1 MKKVI
6 WKIVVLLCLISFS
19 LYGVQWNDLKD
30 GESAEKNL
38 DGNGK
43 VTTVNKL
50 KLGKNSHLKVKGK
63 NTKGIVIKGGLSAE
77 VNIGE
82 GATLDVDIEN
92 STKDEAGISLE
103 STFKGFIIQKNGN
116 LKLKKQFN
124 GTINSGDIFKQFLD
138 RKGEGTLLRGIS
150 VIKTFSTEG
159 STRIESA
166 GTGIGFDRKT
176 PQGKGFIEFKKG
188 SKTFVKAGFAGV
200 FARYNSV
207 TFEEGSDTTLI
218 GGAYGIMVNKGTIKK
233 GAKVTL
239 MGNYGTGKF
248 EVKEHDFLKF
258 ESGSEL
264 NILANDSALYGI
276 RLKGKTKLIAKGYNV
291 LRQID
296 TYADGEHSLDT
307 VTFERGSILDGN
319 IDRSWN
325 SQILLEEGTKLFVP
339 NKIQANLEIKGDL
352 YVGPRSAY
360 EGKQLTYKE
369 AVEDADTVAGATAI
383 FMGKQAQRARKG
395 EFSYRGLYNEFS
407 PDEYYTL
414 EYNRDN
420 HYNYISTLN
429 LNNGK
434 IHLRLGNKDKFGRIN
449 DKIIFSKNTIIN
461 GKGELVFHKRNSSQV
476 TKNTVFNILEE
487 EGPKDINGIQGYYLE
502 KLPLKI
508 PDVSFGKLV
517 FTTKVQKLNGK
528 YVVSLVFKGIEAE
541 NFLLAKGKTKTLN
554 KKEESSL
561 EDAILSAKEVTL
573 EENSTLNIKGDTN
586 GLFAKNKVTIEEEAN
601 LNIETK
607 KDNKIGLKLGEN
619 LETFGNINIK
629 NTGTGILADNAT
641 SILQFENGSKTIVN
655 AKDVAVNAQKGT
667 SEFKGGSN
675 VELTSNKYALVSKKA
690 VFEKSSTVKLNGEYG
705 IGTLSETDS
714 SDITFKPQSE
724 VNINSSNS
732 GIYNVNVGGS
742 GKVSIKAPNILKQ
755 VRTVNQS
762 LKFESGSVL
771 EGNIEKS
778 WNANLILDKGSK
790 MFVNN
795 KIEANMDIKGDLF
808 VGTSKFYEKRDSFD
822 NYNTIYYNKDSNGHE
837 TKVNFDNSK
846 IHLRI
851 GGADKTGAT
860 NDKIFFS
867 KNTNINGKGELVFHK
882 RNSSQVTKNTI
893 FKILEEEVK
902 NINGT
907 QGYYLEKFPLSFTND
922 IAFGQLVFTTKVQK
936 LNGKYIVSLV
946 FKGIEADNF
955 LLAKGET
962 KTLNKKKEGSLEDAI
977 LSAKEV
983 TIEEKSTLN
992 IKGDTNGLFA
1002 KNKVTIEEEANLNIE
1017 TENKIALKLGENLET
1032 FGNINIKNAGI
1043 GILAD
1048 NTTSVLQFE
1057 NGSKTIVNAKDVAI
1071 NAQKGTSEFK
1081 GGSNVELTS
1090 NKYALVSKKAVF
1102 EKSSTVKLNGEYGIG
1117 TLSETDSSD
1126 ITFKPQSEVNI
1137 NSSNSGI
1144 YNVNVGGSGK
1154 VSIKAP
1160 NILKQVRTVNQSLKF
1175 ESGSVLEGNIEKSW
1189 NANLILDKGSKM
1201 FVNNKIEANMDIKG
1215 DLFVGTRN
1223 SYEKEESKNSMQ
1235 TLSTMSTFSS
1245 SDKYNTVHYN
1255 KDSNGHKT
1263 KVNLDNANIHLRING
1278 EQSESNDK
1286 IVFSKDTEI
1295 TGKGEITLHPENV
1308 SKVKRNMTYSLLE
1321 EEGKDVGGNKVY
1333 NLEKTSLTLKTVEF
1347 GPLVYGRK
1355 DKKVNGKYMVT
1366 LEDTGELSQ
1375 AAKNSLTNSRDSY
1388 KYNQEE
1394 LKAISDKIFENHNL
1408 ELKNNFWLLVS
1419 KENLKNKDSVIK
1431 LNQNT
1436 KYAGYDYTFNTGVSL
1451 GFFAGQSTGRYKN
1464 IGQGIYL
1471 KKDLKPFYLG
1481 TVYKHTKSKD
1491 KNNDK
1496 KLHSNDFS
1504 FVVGYNKDISEKTFL
1519 DSNIKLTRGYIS
1531 DYKYTAENDLS
1542 TKNEKTDYW
1551 NGEIDAKLGYKFKYG
1566 NAFLKAGLDKDLKGN
1581 QKVIWNENIDEEI
1594 KYDDLSKNIGI
1605 GMEYKIKQHSF
1616 NIELSRKYSKHYR
1629 ANTKISI
1636 GYSYK
1641 F

>member
-6 WKIVVLLCLISFS
+6 WKIVLLLCLTSFS

-30 GESAEKNL
+30 GETAEKIL
-38 DGNGK
+38 DENGK
-43 VTTVNKL
+43 ETKVDKIV
-50 KLGKNSHLKVKGK
+50 LGKNSHLKVKGK
-63 NTKGIVIKGGLSAE
+63 NTKGIVIKYGIRSK
-77 VNIGE
+77 VDIGE
-82 GATLDVDIEN
+82 GATLDVDIE
-92 STKDEAGISLE
+92 SSIKEATGIASESYKD
-103 STFKGFIIQKNGN
+103 FIVQKNGN
-116 LKLKKQFN
+116 LKVKNHFI

-138 RKGEGTLLRGIS
+138 NKKENSVLKGIS
-150 VIKTFSTEG
+150 VLKRFSTEG
-159 STRIESA
+159 NTRIESS
-166 GTGIGFDRKT
+166 GTGIGFDKKT
-176 PQGKGFIEFKKG
+176 SKETGLIEFKKG

-233 GAKVTL
+233 GSKVTL

-307 VTFERGSILDGN
+307 VTFEKGSILDGN

-325 SQILLEEGTKLFVP
+325 SQFLLEEGTKLFVP

-352 YVGPRSAY
+352 YVGPRAAY

-369 AVEDADTVAGATAI
+369 AVEDADTVAGATAL

-395 EFSYRGLYNEFS
+395 EFTYRGLYSDFTA
-407 PDEYYTL
+407 DEYYTL
-414 EYNRDN
+414 DYNKHNYSDN
-420 HYNYISTLN
+420 NHNSTLN

-434 IHLRLGNKDKFGRIN
+434 IHLRLGTPDRLGRIN
-449 DKIIFSKNTIIN
+449 DKIIFSKNTVIN

-476 TKNTVFNILEE
+476 TKNTVFKILEE
-487 EGPKDINGIQGYYLE
+487 EGLKNINGTQGYYLE

-508 PDVSFGKLV
+508 PDVSFGQLV
-517 FTTKVQKLNGK
+517 FTTKIQKLNGR
-528 YVVSLVFKGIEAE
+528 YVVSLVFKGIEAD
-541 NFLLAKGKTKTLN
+541 NFLLAKGETKTLN
-554 KKEESSL
+554 KKKEGSL
-561 EDAILSAKEVTL
+561 EDAILSAKEVTI
-573 EENSTLNIKGDTN
+573 EEKSTLNIKGDTN
-586 GLFAKNKVTIEEEAN
+586 GLFAKNKVTVEEKAN
-601 LNIETK
+601 LNIETE
-607 KDNKIGLKLGEN
+607 NKIALKLGEN

-629 NTGTGILADNAT
+629 NAGTGILADNTA
-641 SILQFENGSKTIVN
+641 SVLQFENGSKTIVN
-655 AKDVAVNAQKGT
+655 AKDVAVNVQKGT

-675 VELTSNKYALVSKKA
+675 IELTSNKYALVAKKA
-690 VFEKSSTVKLNGEYG
+690 VFEKGSTVKLNAEYG
-705 IGTLSETDS
+705 IGTLSETDN
-714 SDITFKPQSE
+714 SDITFNSQSE
-724 VNINSSNS
+724 VSINSSNS

-742 GKVSIKAPNILKQ
+742 GKLSIKAPNVLKQ

-808 VGTSKFYEKRDSFD
+808 VGTSKFYEKRASFD
-822 NYNTIYYNKDSNGHE
+822 NYNTIYYNKNSNGHE

-867 KNTNINGKGELVFHK
+867 RNTTINGKGELVFHK
-882 RNSSQVTKNTI
+882 RNSSQVTKNTV
-893 FKILEEEVK
+893 FKILEEEGLK

-907 QGYYLEKFPLSFTND
+907 QGYYLEKLPLKIPDVS
-922 IAFGQLVFTTKVQK
+922 FGQLVFTTKIQK
-936 LNGKYIVSLV
+936 LNGRYVVSLV

-1002 KNKVTIEEEANLNIE
+1002 KNKVTVEEKANLNIE

-1032 FGNINIKNAGI
+1032 FGNINIKNAGT

-1048 NTTSVLQFE
+1048 NTASVLQFE
-1057 NGSKTIVNAKDVAI
+1057 NGSKTIVNAKDVAV
-1071 NAQKGTSEFK
+1071 NVQKGTSEFK
-1081 GGSNVELTS
+1081 GGSNIELTS
-1090 NKYALVSKKAVF
+1090 NKYALVAKKAVF
-1102 EKSSTVKLNGEYGIG
+1102 EKGSTVKLNAEYGIG
-1117 TLSETDSSD
+1117 TLSETDNSD
-1126 ITFKPQSEVNI
+1126 ITFNSQSEVSI

-1154 VSIKAP
+1154 LSIKAP
-1160 NILKQVRTVNQSLKF
+1160 NVLKQVRTVNQSLKF

-1245 SDKYNTVHYN
+1245 SDKYYTVHYN

-1321 EEGKDVGGNKVY
+1321 EEGKDIGGNKVY
-1333 NLEKTSLTLKTVEF
+1333 SLEKTSLTLKTVEF

-1355 DKKVNGKYMVT
+1355 DKKVNGKYIVT

-1375 AAKNSLTNSRDSY
+1375 AAKNTLANSRDSY

-1481 TVYKHTKSKD
+1481 TVHKHTKSKD

-1551 NGEIDAKLGYKFKYG
+1551 NGEINAKLGYKFKYG
-1566 NAFLKAGLDKDLKGN
+1566 NAFLKVGLDKDLKGN

>member
-6 WKIVVLLCLISFS
+6 WKIVLLLCLTSFS
-19 LYGVQWNDLKD
+19 LYGAQWNDLKD
-30 GESAEKNL
+30 GETAEKIL
-38 DGNGK
+38 DENGK
-43 VTTVNKL
+43 ETKVDKIV
-50 KLGKNSHLKVKGK
+50 LGKNSHLKVKGK
-63 NTKGIVIKGGLSAE
+63 NTKGIVIKYGILSK
-77 VNIGE
+77 VDIGE
-82 GATLDVDIEN
+82 GATLDVDIE
-92 STKDEAGISLE
+92 SSIKEATGIASESYKD
-103 STFKGFIIQKNGN
+103 FIVQKNGN
-116 LKLKKQFN
+116 LKVKNHFI

-138 RKGEGTLLRGIS
+138 NKKENSVLKGIS
-150 VIKTFSTEG
+150 VLKRFSTEG
-159 STRIESA
+159 NTRIESS
-166 GTGIGFDRKT
+166 GTGIGFDKKT
-176 PQGKGFIEFKKG
+176 SKETGLIEFKKG

-233 GAKVTL
+233 GSKVTL

-307 VTFERGSILDGN
+307 VTFEKGSILDGN

-325 SQILLEEGTKLFVP
+325 SQFLLEEGTKLFVP

-352 YVGPRSAY
+352 YVGPRAAY

-369 AVEDADTVAGATAI
+369 AVEDADTVAGATAL

-395 EFSYRGLYNEFS
+395 EFTYRGLYSDFAA
-407 PDEYYTL
+407 DEYYTL
-414 EYNRDN
+414 DYNKHNYSDN
-420 HYNYISTLN
+420 NHNSTLN

-434 IHLRLGNKDKFGRIN
+434 IHLRLGTPDRLGRIN
-449 DKIIFSKNTIIN
+449 DKIIFSKNTVIN

-476 TKNTVFNILEE
+476 TKNTVFKILEE
-487 EGPKDINGIQGYYLE
+487 EGLKNINGTQGYYLE

-508 PDVSFGKLV
+508 PDVSFG
-517 FTTKVQKLNGK
+517 
-528 YVVSLVFKGIEAE
+528 
-541 NFLLAKGKTKTLN
+541 
-554 KKEESSL
+554 
-561 EDAILSAKEVTL
+561 
-573 EENSTLNIKGDTN
+573 
-586 GLFAKNKVTIEEEAN
+586 
-601 LNIETK
+601 
-607 KDNKIGLKLGEN
+607 
-619 LETFGNINIK
+619 
-629 NTGTGILADNAT
+629 
-641 SILQFENGSKTIVN
+641 
-655 AKDVAVNAQKGT
+655 
-667 SEFKGGSN
+667 
-675 VELTSNKYALVSKKA
+675 
-690 VFEKSSTVKLNGEYG
+690 
-705 IGTLSETDS
+705 
-714 SDITFKPQSE
+714 
-724 VNINSSNS
+724 
-732 GIYNVNVGGS
+732 
-742 GKVSIKAPNILKQ
+742 
-755 VRTVNQS
+755 
-762 LKFESGSVL
+762 
-771 EGNIEKS
+771 
-778 WNANLILDKGSK
+778 
-790 MFVNN
+790 
-795 KIEANMDIKGDLF
+795 
-808 VGTSKFYEKRDSFD
+808 
-822 NYNTIYYNKDSNGHE
+822 
-837 TKVNFDNSK
+837 
-846 IHLRI
+846 
-851 GGADKTGAT
+851 
-860 NDKIFFS
+860 
-867 KNTNINGKGELVFHK
+867 
-882 RNSSQVTKNTI
+882 
-893 FKILEEEVK
+893 
-902 NINGT
+902 
-907 QGYYLEKFPLSFTND
+907 
-922 IAFGQLVFTTKVQK
+922 QLVFTTKVQK
-936 LNGKYIVSLV
+936 LNGRYVVSLV

-1002 KNKVTIEEEANLNIE
+1002 KNKVTVEEKANLNIE

-1032 FGNINIKNAGI
+1032 FGNINIKNAGT

-1048 NTTSVLQFE
+1048 NTTSVLKFE

-1081 GGSNVELTS
+1081 GGSNIELTS
-1090 NKYALVSKKAVF
+1090 NKYALVAKKAVF
-1102 EKSSTVKLNGEYGIG
+1102 EKGSTVKLNAEYGIG

-1126 ITFKPQSEVNI
+1126 VTFNSQSEVNI

-1154 VSIKAP
+1154 LSIKAP
-1160 NILKQVRTVNQSLKF
+1160 NVLKQVRTVNQSLKF

-1201 FVNNKIEANMDIKG
+1201 FVNNKIEANVHIKG

-1245 SDKYNTVHYN
+1245 SDKYYTVHYN

-1355 DKKVNGKYMVT
+1355 DKKVNGKYIVT

-1375 AAKNSLTNSRDSY
+1375 AAKNTLTNSRDSY

-1436 KYAGYDYTFNTGVSL
+1436 KYAGYDHTFNTGISL

-1504 FVVGYNKDISEKTFL
+1504 FVVGYNKDISERTFL
-1519 DSNIKLTRGYIS
+1519 DGNIKLTRGYIS
-1531 DYKYTAENDLS
+1531 DYKYTAENDLN
-1542 TKNEKTDYW
+1542 TRNEKTNYW
-1551 NGEIDAKLGYKFKYG
+1551 NGEINTKLGYKFKYG
-1566 NAFLKAGLDKDLKGN
+1566 DAFLKAGLDKDLKGN

-1605 GMEYKIKQHSF
+1605 GMEYKVKQHSF

-1629 ANTKISI
+1629 ANTKISF

>member
-6 WKIVVLLCLISFS
+6 WKIVLLLCLTSFS

-30 GESAEKNL
+30 GETAEKIL
-38 DGNGK
+38 DENRK
-43 VTTVNKL
+43 ETKITKIV
-50 KLGKNSHLKVKGK
+50 LGKNSHLKVKGK
-63 NTKGIVIKGGLSAE
+63 NTKGVLVKGSYFQSK

-82 GATLDVDIEN
+82 GATLDIDIE
-92 STKDEAGISLE
+92 SSDKDSSGISFAE
-103 STFKGFIIQKNGN
+103 KRDFIIEKNGKLNVKN
-116 LKLKKQFN
+116 LFN
-124 GTINSGDIFKQFLD
+124 GTINSGDILRQFHSSKEG
-138 RKGEGTLLRGIS
+138 KGILVRG
-150 VIKTFSTEG
+150 VTVAKKFTTEG
-159 STRIESA
+159 NTRIESSGA
-166 GTGIGFDRKT
+166 GIGFDKT
-176 PQGKGFIEFKKG
+176 TSNGQGEIEFKKG
-188 SKTFVKAGFAGV
+188 SKTFVKGGIAGV
-200 FARYNSV
+200 FARYNNV

-218 GGAYGIMVNKGTIKK
+218 GGAYGLMANKGTIKK

-239 MGNYGTGKF
+239 MGNDGTGKF
-248 EVKEHDFLKF
+248 EVKEHDRLTF

-264 NILANDSALYGI
+264 NILANNSALYGI
-276 RLKGKTKLIAKGYNV
+276 RLVGKTKLIAKGYNV

-296 TYADGEHSLDT
+296 TYADGEHSLNT
-307 VTFERGSILDGN
+307 VTFEKGSILDGN

-325 SQILLEEGTKLFVP
+325 SQFLLEEGTKLFVP
-339 NKIQANLEIKGDL
+339 EKIQANLEIKGDL

-360 EGKQLTYKE
+360 EGKQKTYKE
-369 AVEDADTVAGATAI
+369 TVEKSSDIDTVVGATAI

-395 EFSYRGLYNEFS
+395 EIRYGKTYDDFSAN
-407 PDEYYTL
+407 EYYTL
-414 EYNRDN
+414 KYNEN
-420 HYNYISTLN
+420 SYNYKSTLN

-434 IHLRLGNKDKFGRIN
+434 IHLRLGTPDRLGRIN
-449 DKIIFSKNTIIN
+449 DKIIFSKNTVIN

-476 TKNTVFNILEE
+476 TKNTVFKILEE
-487 EGPKDINGIQGYYLE
+487 EGLKNINGTQGYYLE

-508 PDVSFGKLV
+508 PDVSFG
-517 FTTKVQKLNGK
+517 
-528 YVVSLVFKGIEAE
+528 
-541 NFLLAKGKTKTLN
+541 
-554 KKEESSL
+554 
-561 EDAILSAKEVTL
+561 
-573 EENSTLNIKGDTN
+573 
-586 GLFAKNKVTIEEEAN
+586 
-601 LNIETK
+601 
-607 KDNKIGLKLGEN
+607 
-619 LETFGNINIK
+619 
-629 NTGTGILADNAT
+629 
-641 SILQFENGSKTIVN
+641 
-655 AKDVAVNAQKGT
+655 
-667 SEFKGGSN
+667 
-675 VELTSNKYALVSKKA
+675 
-690 VFEKSSTVKLNGEYG
+690 
-705 IGTLSETDS
+705 
-714 SDITFKPQSE
+714 
-724 VNINSSNS
+724 
-732 GIYNVNVGGS
+732 
-742 GKVSIKAPNILKQ
+742 
-755 VRTVNQS
+755 
-762 LKFESGSVL
+762 
-771 EGNIEKS
+771 
-778 WNANLILDKGSK
+778 
-790 MFVNN
+790 
-795 KIEANMDIKGDLF
+795 
-808 VGTSKFYEKRDSFD
+808 
-822 NYNTIYYNKDSNGHE
+822 
-837 TKVNFDNSK
+837 
-846 IHLRI
+846 
-851 GGADKTGAT
+851 
-860 NDKIFFS
+860 
-867 KNTNINGKGELVFHK
+867 
-882 RNSSQVTKNTI
+882 
-893 FKILEEEVK
+893 
-902 NINGT
+902 
-907 QGYYLEKFPLSFTND
+907 
-922 IAFGQLVFTTKVQK
+922 QLVFTTKVQK
-936 LNGKYIVSLV
+936 LNGRYVVSLV

-1002 KNKVTIEEEANLNIE
+1002 KNKVTVEEKANLNIE

-1032 FGNINIKNAGI
+1032 FGNINIKNAGT

-1048 NTTSVLQFE
+1048 NTASVLQFE
-1057 NGSKTIVNAKDVAI
+1057 NGSKTIVNAKDVAV

-1090 NKYALVSKKAVF
+1090 NKYALVAKKAVF
-1102 EKSSTVKLNGEYGIG
+1102 EKGSTVKLNAEYGIG

-1126 ITFKPQSEVNI
+1126 VTFNSQSEVSI

-1189 NANLILDKGSKM
+1189 NANLILDKDSKM

-1245 SDKYNTVHYN
+1245 SNKYNTVHYN
-1255 KDSNGHKT
+1255 EDSNGHKT

-1308 SKVKRNMTYSLLE
+1308 SKVRRNMTYSLLE

-1355 DKKVNGKYMVT
+1355 DKKVNGKYIVT

-1375 AAKNSLTNSRDSY
+1375 AAKNTLTNSRDSY

-1436 KYAGYDYTFNTGVSL
+1436 KYAGYDYTFNTGISL

>member
-6 WKIVVLLCLISFS
+6 WKIVLLLCLTSFS

-30 GESAEKNL
+30 GETAEKIL
-38 DGNGK
+38 DENRK
-43 VTTVNKL
+43 ETKITKIV
-50 KLGKNSHLKVKGK
+50 LGKNSHLKVKGK
-63 NTKGIVIKGGLSAE
+63 NTKGVLVKGSYFQSK

-82 GATLDVDIEN
+82 GATLDIDIE
-92 STKDEAGISLE
+92 SSDKDSSGISFAE
-103 STFKGFIIQKNGN
+103 KRDFIIEKNGKLNVKN
-116 LKLKKQFN
+116 LFN
-124 GTINSGDIFKQFLD
+124 GTINSGDILRQFHSSKEG
-138 RKGEGTLLRGIS
+138 KGILVRG
-150 VIKTFSTEG
+150 VTVAKKFTTEG
-159 STRIESA
+159 NTRIESSGA
-166 GTGIGFDRKT
+166 GIGFDKT
-176 PQGKGFIEFKKG
+176 TSNGQGEIEFKKG
-188 SKTFVKAGFAGV
+188 SKTFVKGGIAGV
-200 FARYNSV
+200 FARYNNV

-218 GGAYGIMVNKGTIKK
+218 GGAYGLMANKGTIKK

-248 EVKEHDFLKF
+248 EVKEHDRLTF

-264 NILANDSALYGI
+264 NILANNSALYGI
-276 RLKGKTKLIAKGYNV
+276 RLVGKTKLIAKGYNV

-296 TYADGEHSLDT
+296 TYADGEHSLNT
-307 VTFERGSILDGN
+307 VTFEKGSILDGN

-325 SQILLEEGTKLFVP
+325 SQFLLEEGTKLFVP
-339 NKIQANLEIKGDL
+339 EKIQANLEIKGDL

-360 EGKQLTYKE
+360 EGKQKTYKE
-369 AVEDADTVAGATAI
+369 TVEKSSDIDTVVGATAI

-395 EFSYRGLYNEFS
+395 EIRYGKTYDDFSAN
-407 PDEYYTL
+407 EYYTL
-414 EYNRDN
+414 KYNEN
-420 HYNYISTLN
+420 SYNYKSTLN

-434 IHLRLGNKDKFGRIN
+434 IHLRLGTPDRLGRIN
-449 DKIIFSKNTIIN
+449 DKIIFSKNTVIN

-476 TKNTVFNILEE
+476 TKNTVFKILEE
-487 EGPKDINGIQGYYLE
+487 EGLKNINGTQGYYLE

-508 PDVSFGKLV
+508 PDVSFG
-517 FTTKVQKLNGK
+517 
-528 YVVSLVFKGIEAE
+528 
-541 NFLLAKGKTKTLN
+541 
-554 KKEESSL
+554 
-561 EDAILSAKEVTL
+561 
-573 EENSTLNIKGDTN
+573 
-586 GLFAKNKVTIEEEAN
+586 
-601 LNIETK
+601 
-607 KDNKIGLKLGEN
+607 
-619 LETFGNINIK
+619 
-629 NTGTGILADNAT
+629 
-641 SILQFENGSKTIVN
+641 
-655 AKDVAVNAQKGT
+655 
-667 SEFKGGSN
+667 
-675 VELTSNKYALVSKKA
+675 
-690 VFEKSSTVKLNGEYG
+690 
-705 IGTLSETDS
+705 
-714 SDITFKPQSE
+714 
-724 VNINSSNS
+724 
-732 GIYNVNVGGS
+732 
-742 GKVSIKAPNILKQ
+742 
-755 VRTVNQS
+755 
-762 LKFESGSVL
+762 
-771 EGNIEKS
+771 
-778 WNANLILDKGSK
+778 
-790 MFVNN
+790 
-795 KIEANMDIKGDLF
+795 
-808 VGTSKFYEKRDSFD
+808 
-822 NYNTIYYNKDSNGHE
+822 
-837 TKVNFDNSK
+837 
-846 IHLRI
+846 
-851 GGADKTGAT
+851 
-860 NDKIFFS
+860 
-867 KNTNINGKGELVFHK
+867 
-882 RNSSQVTKNTI
+882 
-893 FKILEEEVK
+893 
-902 NINGT
+902 
-907 QGYYLEKFPLSFTND
+907 
-922 IAFGQLVFTTKVQK
+922 QLVFTTKVQK
-936 LNGKYIVSLV
+936 LNGRYVVSLV

-1002 KNKVTIEEEANLNIE
+1002 KNKVTVEEKANLNIE

-1032 FGNINIKNAGI
+1032 FGNINIKNAGT

-1048 NTTSVLQFE
+1048 NTASVLQFE
-1057 NGSKTIVNAKDVAI
+1057 NGSKTIVNAKDVAV

-1090 NKYALVSKKAVF
+1090 NKYALVAKKAVF
-1102 EKSSTVKLNGEYGIG
+1102 EKGSTVKLNAEYGIG

-1126 ITFKPQSEVNI
+1126 VTFNSQSEVSI

-1189 NANLILDKGSKM
+1189 NANLILDKDSKM

-1245 SDKYNTVHYN
+1245 SNKYNTVHYN

-1308 SKVKRNMTYSLLE
+1308 SKVRRNMTYSLLE

-1355 DKKVNGKYMVT
+1355 DKKVNGKYIVT

-1375 AAKNSLTNSRDSY
+1375 AAKNTLTNSRDSY

-1436 KYAGYDYTFNTGVSL
+1436 KYAGYDYTFNTGISL

-1605 GMEYKIKQHSF
+1605 GMEYKVKQHSF

-1629 ANTKISI
+1629 ANTKISF

>member
-6 WKIVVLLCLISFS
+6 WKIVLLLCLTSFS
-19 LYGVQWNDLKD
+19 LYGAQWNDLKD
-30 GESAEKNL
+30 GESAEKIL
-38 DGNGK
+38 DENGK
-43 VTTVNKL
+43 ETKVDKIV
-50 KLGKNSHLKVKGK
+50 LGKNSHLKVKGK
-63 NTKGIVIKGGLSAE
+63 NTKGIVIKYGIRSK
-77 VNIGE
+77 VDIGE
-82 GATLDVDIEN
+82 GATLDVDIE
-92 STKDEAGISLE
+92 SSIKEATGIASESYKD
-103 STFKGFIIQKNGN
+103 FIVQKNGN
-116 LKLKKQFN
+116 LKVKNHFI

-138 RKGEGTLLRGIS
+138 NKKENSVLKGIS
-150 VIKTFSTEG
+150 VLKRFSTEG
-159 STRIESA
+159 NTRIESS
-166 GTGIGFDRKT
+166 GTGIGFDKKT
-176 PQGKGFIEFKKG
+176 SKETGLIEFKKG

-233 GAKVTL
+233 GSKVTL

-307 VTFERGSILDGN
+307 VTFEKGSILDGN

-325 SQILLEEGTKLFVP
+325 SQFLLEEGTKLFVP

-352 YVGPRSAY
+352 YVGPRAAY

-369 AVEDADTVAGATAI
+369 AVEDADTVAGATAL

-395 EFSYRGLYNEFS
+395 EFTYRGLYSDFAA
-407 PDEYYTL
+407 DEYYTL
-414 EYNRDN
+414 DYNKHNYSDN
-420 HYNYISTLN
+420 NHNSTLN

-434 IHLRLGNKDKFGRIN
+434 IHLRLGTPDRLGRIN
-449 DKIIFSKNTIIN
+449 DKIIFSKNTIIK

-476 TKNTVFNILEE
+476 TKNTVFKILEE
-487 EGPKDINGIQGYYLE
+487 EGLKNINGTQGYYLE

-508 PDVSFGKLV
+508 PDVSFG
-517 FTTKVQKLNGK
+517 
-528 YVVSLVFKGIEAE
+528 
-541 NFLLAKGKTKTLN
+541 
-554 KKEESSL
+554 
-561 EDAILSAKEVTL
+561 
-573 EENSTLNIKGDTN
+573 
-586 GLFAKNKVTIEEEAN
+586 
-601 LNIETK
+601 
-607 KDNKIGLKLGEN
+607 
-619 LETFGNINIK
+619 
-629 NTGTGILADNAT
+629 
-641 SILQFENGSKTIVN
+641 
-655 AKDVAVNAQKGT
+655 
-667 SEFKGGSN
+667 
-675 VELTSNKYALVSKKA
+675 
-690 VFEKSSTVKLNGEYG
+690 
-705 IGTLSETDS
+705 
-714 SDITFKPQSE
+714 
-724 VNINSSNS
+724 
-732 GIYNVNVGGS
+732 
-742 GKVSIKAPNILKQ
+742 
-755 VRTVNQS
+755 
-762 LKFESGSVL
+762 
-771 EGNIEKS
+771 
-778 WNANLILDKGSK
+778 
-790 MFVNN
+790 
-795 KIEANMDIKGDLF
+795 
-808 VGTSKFYEKRDSFD
+808 
-822 NYNTIYYNKDSNGHE
+822 
-837 TKVNFDNSK
+837 
-846 IHLRI
+846 
-851 GGADKTGAT
+851 
-860 NDKIFFS
+860 
-867 KNTNINGKGELVFHK
+867 
-882 RNSSQVTKNTI
+882 
-893 FKILEEEVK
+893 
-902 NINGT
+902 
-907 QGYYLEKFPLSFTND
+907 
-922 IAFGQLVFTTKVQK
+922 QLVFTTKVQK
-936 LNGKYIVSLV
+936 LNGRYVVSLV

-1002 KNKVTIEEEANLNIE
+1002 KNKVTVEEKANLNIE

-1032 FGNINIKNAGI
+1032 FGNINIKNAGT

-1048 NTTSVLQFE
+1048 NTTSVLKFE
-1057 NGSKTIVNAKDVAI
+1057 NGSKTIVNAKDVAV

-1102 EKSSTVKLNGEYGIG
+1102 EKGSTVKLNGEYGIG

-1126 ITFKPQSEVNI
+1126 VTFNSQSEVNI

-1160 NILKQVRTVNQSLKF
+1160 NVLKQVRTVNQSLKF

-1245 SDKYNTVHYN
+1245 SDKYYTVHYN

-1355 DKKVNGKYMVT
+1355 DKKVNGKYIVT

-1531 DYKYTAENDLS
+1531 DYKYTAENDLN
-1542 TKNEKTDYW
+1542 TRNEKTNYW
-1551 NGEIDAKLGYKFKYG
+1551 NGEINTKLGYKFKYG
-1566 NAFLKAGLDKDLKGN
+1566 DAFLKAGLDKDLKGN

-1605 GMEYKIKQHSF
+1605 GIEYKVKQHSF

-1629 ANTKISI
+1629 ANTKISF

>member
-6 WKIVVLLCLISFS
+6 WKIVVLLCLTSFS

-30 GESAEKNL
+30 GETAEKIL
-38 DGNGK
+38 DENGK
-43 VTTVNKL
+43 ETKVDKIV
-50 KLGKNSHLKVKGK
+50 LGKNSHLKVKGK
-63 NTKGIVIKGGLSAE
+63 NTKGIVIKYGIRSK
-77 VNIGE
+77 VDIGE
-82 GATLDVDIEN
+82 GATLDVDIE
-92 STKDEAGISLE
+92 SSIKEATGIASESYKD
-103 STFKGFIIQKNGN
+103 FIVQKNGN
-116 LKLKKQFN
+116 LKVKNHFI

-138 RKGEGTLLRGIS
+138 NKKENSVLKGIS
-150 VIKTFSTEG
+150 VLKRFSTEG
-159 STRIESA
+159 NTRIESS
-166 GTGIGFDRKT
+166 GTGIGFDKKT
-176 PQGKGFIEFKKG
+176 SKETGLIEFKKG

-233 GAKVTL
+233 GSKVTL

-307 VTFERGSILDGN
+307 VTFEKGSILDGN

-325 SQILLEEGTKLFVP
+325 SQFLLEEGTKLFVP

-352 YVGPRSAY
+352 YVGPRAAY

-369 AVEDADTVAGATAI
+369 AVEDADTVAGATAL

-395 EFSYRGLYNEFS
+395 EFTYRGLYSDFAA
-407 PDEYYTL
+407 DEYYTL
-414 EYNRDN
+414 DYNKHNYSDN
-420 HYNYISTLN
+420 NHNSTLN

-434 IHLRLGNKDKFGRIN
+434 IHLRLGTPDRLGRIN
-449 DKIIFSKNTIIN
+449 DKIIFSKNTVIN

-476 TKNTVFNILEE
+476 TKNTVFKILEE
-487 EGPKDINGIQGYYLE
+487 EGLKNINGTQGYYLE

-508 PDVSFGKLV
+508 PDVSFGQLV
-517 FTTKVQKLNGK
+517 FTTKVQKLNGR
-528 YVVSLVFKGIEAE
+528 YVVSLVFKGIEAD
-541 NFLLAKGKTKTLN
+541 NFLLAKGETKTLN
-554 KKEESSL
+554 KKKEGSL
-561 EDAILSAKEVTL
+561 EDTILSAKEVTI
-573 EENSTLNIKGDTN
+573 EEKSTLNIKGDTN
-586 GLFAKNKVTIEEEAN
+586 GLFAKNKVTVEEKAN
-601 LNIETK
+601 LNIETE
-607 KDNKIGLKLGEN
+607 NKIALKLGEN

-629 NTGTGILADNAT
+629 NAGTGILADNTA
-641 SILQFENGSKTIVN
+641 SVLQFENGSKTIVN
-655 AKDVAVNAQKGT
+655 AKDVAINAQKGT

-690 VFEKSSTVKLNGEYG
+690 VFEKGSTVKLNAEYG

-795 KIEANMDIKGDLF
+795 KIEANI
-808 VGTSKFYEKRDSFD
+808 
-822 NYNTIYYNKDSNGHE
+822 
-837 TKVNFDNSK
+837 
-846 IHLRI
+846 
-851 GGADKTGAT
+851 
-860 NDKIFFS
+860 
-867 KNTNINGKGELVFHK
+867 
-882 RNSSQVTKNTI
+882 
-893 FKILEEEVK
+893 
-902 NINGT
+902 
-907 QGYYLEKFPLSFTND
+907 
-922 IAFGQLVFTTKVQK
+922 
-936 LNGKYIVSLV
+936 
-946 FKGIEADNF
+946 
-955 LLAKGET
+955 
-962 KTLNKKKEGSLEDAI
+962 
-977 LSAKEV
+977 
-983 TIEEKSTLN
+983 
-992 IKGDTNGLFA
+992 
-1002 KNKVTIEEEANLNIE
+1002 
-1017 TENKIALKLGENLET
+1017 
-1032 FGNINIKNAGI
+1032 
-1043 GILAD
+1043 
-1048 NTTSVLQFE
+1048 
-1057 NGSKTIVNAKDVAI
+1057 
-1071 NAQKGTSEFK
+1071 
-1081 GGSNVELTS
+1081 
-1090 NKYALVSKKAVF
+1090 
-1102 EKSSTVKLNGEYGIG
+1102 
-1117 TLSETDSSD
+1117 
-1126 ITFKPQSEVNI
+1126 
-1137 NSSNSGI
+1137 
-1144 YNVNVGGSGK
+1144 
-1154 VSIKAP
+1154 
-1160 NILKQVRTVNQSLKF
+1160 
-1175 ESGSVLEGNIEKSW
+1175 
-1189 NANLILDKGSKM
+1189 
-1201 FVNNKIEANMDIKG
+1201 DIKG

-1245 SDKYNTVHYN
+1245 SDKYYTVHYN

-1355 DKKVNGKYMVT
+1355 DKKVNGKYIVT

-1375 AAKNSLTNSRDSY
+1375 AAKNTLTNSRDSY

-1419 KENLKNKDSVIK
+1419 KENLKNKGSVIK

-1531 DYKYTAENDLS
+1531 DYKYTAENDLN
-1542 TKNEKTDYW
+1542 TRNEKTNYW
-1551 NGEIDAKLGYKFKYG
+1551 NGEINAKLGYKFKYG
-1566 NAFLKAGLDKDLKGN
+1566 DAFLKAGLDKDLKGN

-1629 ANTKISI
+1629 ANTKISF

>member
-6 WKIVVLLCLISFS
+6 WKIVLLLCLTSFS

-30 GESAEKNL
+30 GETAEKIL
-38 DGNGK
+38 DENGK
-43 VTTVNKL
+43 ETKVDKIV
-50 KLGKNSHLKVKGK
+50 LGKNSHLKVKGK
-63 NTKGIVIKGGLSAE
+63 NTKGIVIKYGIRSK
-77 VNIGE
+77 VDIGE
-82 GATLDVDIEN
+82 GATLDVDIE
-92 STKDEAGISLE
+92 SSIKEATGIASESYKD
-103 STFKGFIIQKNGN
+103 FIVQKNGN
-116 LKLKKQFN
+116 LKVKNHFI

-138 RKGEGTLLRGIS
+138 NKKENSVLRGIS
-150 VIKTFSTEG
+150 VLKRFSTEG
-159 STRIESA
+159 NTRIESS
-166 GTGIGFDRKT
+166 GTGIGFDKKT
-176 PQGKGFIEFKKG
+176 SKETGLIEFKKG

-218 GGAYGIMVNKGTIKK
+218 GGAYGIMANKGTIKK

-307 VTFERGSILDGN
+307 VTFEKGSILDGN

-325 SQILLEEGTKLFVP
+325 SQFLLEEGTKLFVP

-352 YVGPRSAY
+352 YVGPRAAY

-369 AVEDADTVAGATAI
+369 AVEDADTVAGATAL

-395 EFSYRGLYNEFS
+395 EFTYRGLYSDFAA
-407 PDEYYTL
+407 DEYYTL
-414 EYNRDN
+414 DYNKHNYSDN
-420 HYNYISTLN
+420 NHNSTLN

-434 IHLRLGNKDKFGRIN
+434 IHLRLGTPDRLGRIN
-449 DKIIFSKNTIIN
+449 DKIIFSKNTVIN

-476 TKNTVFNILEE
+476 TKNTVFKILEE
-487 EGPKDINGIQGYYLE
+487 EGLKNINGTQGYYLE

-508 PDVSFGKLV
+508 PDVSFG
-517 FTTKVQKLNGK
+517 
-528 YVVSLVFKGIEAE
+528 
-541 NFLLAKGKTKTLN
+541 
-554 KKEESSL
+554 
-561 EDAILSAKEVTL
+561 
-573 EENSTLNIKGDTN
+573 
-586 GLFAKNKVTIEEEAN
+586 
-601 LNIETK
+601 
-607 KDNKIGLKLGEN
+607 
-619 LETFGNINIK
+619 
-629 NTGTGILADNAT
+629 
-641 SILQFENGSKTIVN
+641 
-655 AKDVAVNAQKGT
+655 
-667 SEFKGGSN
+667 
-675 VELTSNKYALVSKKA
+675 
-690 VFEKSSTVKLNGEYG
+690 
-705 IGTLSETDS
+705 
-714 SDITFKPQSE
+714 
-724 VNINSSNS
+724 
-732 GIYNVNVGGS
+732 
-742 GKVSIKAPNILKQ
+742 
-755 VRTVNQS
+755 
-762 LKFESGSVL
+762 
-771 EGNIEKS
+771 
-778 WNANLILDKGSK
+778 
-790 MFVNN
+790 
-795 KIEANMDIKGDLF
+795 
-808 VGTSKFYEKRDSFD
+808 
-822 NYNTIYYNKDSNGHE
+822 
-837 TKVNFDNSK
+837 
-846 IHLRI
+846 
-851 GGADKTGAT
+851 
-860 NDKIFFS
+860 
-867 KNTNINGKGELVFHK
+867 
-882 RNSSQVTKNTI
+882 
-893 FKILEEEVK
+893 
-902 NINGT
+902 
-907 QGYYLEKFPLSFTND
+907 
-922 IAFGQLVFTTKVQK
+922 QLVFTTKVQK
-936 LNGKYIVSLV
+936 LNGRYVVSLV

-1002 KNKVTIEEEANLNIE
+1002 KNKVTVEEKANLNIE

-1057 NGSKTIVNAKDVAI
+1057 NGSKTIVNAKDVAV

-1102 EKSSTVKLNGEYGIG
+1102 EKGSTVKLNGEYGIG
-1117 TLSETDSSD
+1117 TLLETDSSN
-1126 ITFKPQSEVNI
+1126 ITFKSQSEVNI

-1175 ESGSVLEGNIEKSW
+1175 ENGSVLEGNIEKSW

-1245 SDKYNTVHYN
+1245 SDKYYTVHYN

-1295 TGKGEITLHPENV
+1295 TGKGEITLHPENI

-1355 DKKVNGKYMVT
+1355 DKKVNGKYIVT

-1375 AAKNSLTNSRDSY
+1375 AAKNTLANSRDSY

-1436 KYAGYDYTFNTGVSL
+1436 KYAGYDYTFNTGISL

-1551 NGEIDAKLGYKFKYG
+1551 NGEINAKLGYKFKYG
-1566 NAFLKAGLDKDLKGN
+1566 DAFLKAGLDKDLKGN

>member
-6 WKIVVLLCLISFS
+6 WKIVLLLCLTSFS

-30 GESAEKNL
+30 GETAEKIL
-38 DGNGK
+38 DENRKETK
-43 VTTVNKL
+43 VDKIV
-50 KLGKNSHLKVKGK
+50 LGKNSHLKVKGK
-63 NTKGIVIKGGLSAE
+63 NTKGIVIKYGIHSK
-77 VNIGE
+77 VDIGE
-82 GATLDVDIEN
+82 GATLDVDIE
-92 STKDEAGISLE
+92 SSIKEATGIASESYKD
-103 STFKGFIIQKNGN
+103 FIVQKNGN
-116 LKLKKQFN
+116 LKVKNHFI

-138 RKGEGTLLRGIS
+138 NKKENSVLKGIS
-150 VIKTFSTEG
+150 VLKRFSTEG
-159 STRIESA
+159 NTRIESS
-166 GTGIGFDRKT
+166 GTGIGFDKKT
-176 PQGKGFIEFKKG
+176 SKETGLIEFKKG

-233 GAKVTL
+233 GSKVTL

-307 VTFERGSILDGN
+307 VTFEKGSILDGN

-325 SQILLEEGTKLFVP
+325 SQFLLEEGTKLFVP

-352 YVGPRSAY
+352 YVGPRAAY

-369 AVEDADTVAGATAI
+369 AVEDTDTVAGATAL

-395 EFSYRGLYNEFS
+395 EFTYRGLYSDFAA
-407 PDEYYTL
+407 DEYYTL
-414 EYNRDN
+414 DYNKHNYSDN
-420 HYNYISTLN
+420 NHNSTLN

-434 IHLRLGNKDKFGRIN
+434 IHLRLGTPDRLGRIN
-449 DKIIFSKNTIIN
+449 DKIIFSKNTTIN

-476 TKNTVFNILEE
+476 TKNTVFKILEE
-487 EGPKDINGIQGYYLE
+487 EGLKNINGTQGYYLE

-508 PDVSFGKLV
+508 PDVSFGQLV
-517 FTTKVQKLNGK
+517 FTTKVQKLNGR
-528 YVVSLVFKGIEAE
+528 YVVSLVFKGIEAD
-541 NFLLAKGKTKTLN
+541 NFLLAKGETKTLN
-554 KKEESSL
+554 KKKEGSL
-561 EDAILSAKEVTL
+561 EDAILSAKEVTI
-573 EENSTLNIKGDTN
+573 EEKSTLNIKGDTN
-586 GLFAKNKVTIEEEAN
+586 GLFAKNKVTVEEKAN
-601 LNIETK
+601 LNIETE
-607 KDNKIGLKLGEN
+607 NKIALKLGEN

-629 NTGTGILADNAT
+629 NAGTGILADNTA
-641 SILQFENGSKTIVN
+641 SVLQFENGSKTIVN
-655 AKDVAVNAQKGT
+655 AKDVAINAQKGT

-690 VFEKSSTVKLNGEYG
+690 VFEKGSTVKLNAEYG

-795 KIEANMDIKGDLF
+795 KIEANI
-808 VGTSKFYEKRDSFD
+808 
-822 NYNTIYYNKDSNGHE
+822 
-837 TKVNFDNSK
+837 
-846 IHLRI
+846 
-851 GGADKTGAT
+851 
-860 NDKIFFS
+860 
-867 KNTNINGKGELVFHK
+867 
-882 RNSSQVTKNTI
+882 
-893 FKILEEEVK
+893 
-902 NINGT
+902 
-907 QGYYLEKFPLSFTND
+907 
-922 IAFGQLVFTTKVQK
+922 
-936 LNGKYIVSLV
+936 
-946 FKGIEADNF
+946 
-955 LLAKGET
+955 
-962 KTLNKKKEGSLEDAI
+962 
-977 LSAKEV
+977 
-983 TIEEKSTLN
+983 
-992 IKGDTNGLFA
+992 
-1002 KNKVTIEEEANLNIE
+1002 
-1017 TENKIALKLGENLET
+1017 
-1032 FGNINIKNAGI
+1032 
-1043 GILAD
+1043 
-1048 NTTSVLQFE
+1048 
-1057 NGSKTIVNAKDVAI
+1057 
-1071 NAQKGTSEFK
+1071 
-1081 GGSNVELTS
+1081 
-1090 NKYALVSKKAVF
+1090 
-1102 EKSSTVKLNGEYGIG
+1102 
-1117 TLSETDSSD
+1117 
-1126 ITFKPQSEVNI
+1126 
-1137 NSSNSGI
+1137 
-1144 YNVNVGGSGK
+1144 
-1154 VSIKAP
+1154 
-1160 NILKQVRTVNQSLKF
+1160 
-1175 ESGSVLEGNIEKSW
+1175 
-1189 NANLILDKGSKM
+1189 
-1201 FVNNKIEANMDIKG
+1201 DIKG

-1245 SDKYNTVHYN
+1245 SDKYYTVHYN

-1286 IVFSKDTEI
+1286 MVFSKDTEI

-1333 NLEKTSLTLKTVEF
+1333 SLEKTSLTLKTVEF

-1355 DKKVNGKYMVT
+1355 DKKVNGKYIVT

-1375 AAKNSLTNSRDSY
+1375 AAKNTLANSRDSY
-1388 KYNQEE
+1388 KYDQEE

>member
-6 WKIVVLLCLISFS
+6 WKIVLLLCLTSFS

-30 GESAEKNL
+30 GETAEKIL
-38 DGNGK
+38 DENGK
-43 VTTVNKL
+43 ETKVDKIV
-50 KLGKNSHLKVKGK
+50 LGKNSHLKVKGK
-63 NTKGIVIKGGLSAE
+63 NTKGIVIKYGIRSK
-77 VNIGE
+77 VDIGE
-82 GATLDVDIEN
+82 GATLDVDIE
-92 STKDEAGISLE
+92 SSIKEATGIASESYKD
-103 STFKGFIIQKNGN
+103 FIVQKNGN
-116 LKLKKQFN
+116 LKVKNHFI

-138 RKGEGTLLRGIS
+138 NKKENSVLKGIS
-150 VIKTFSTEG
+150 VLKRFSTEG
-159 STRIESA
+159 NTRIESS
-166 GTGIGFDRKT
+166 GTGIGFDKKT
-176 PQGKGFIEFKKG
+176 SKETGLIEFKKG

-233 GAKVTL
+233 GSKVTL

-307 VTFERGSILDGN
+307 VTFEKGSILDGN

-325 SQILLEEGTKLFVP
+325 SQFLLEEGTKLFVP

-352 YVGPRSAY
+352 YVGPRAAY

-369 AVEDADTVAGATAI
+369 AVEDADTVAGATAL

-395 EFSYRGLYNEFS
+395 EFTYRGLHSDFAA
-407 PDEYYTL
+407 DEYYTL
-414 EYNRDN
+414 DYNKHNYSDN
-420 HYNYISTLN
+420 NHNSTLN

-434 IHLRLGNKDKFGRIN
+434 IHLRLGTPDRLGRIN
-449 DKIIFSKNTIIN
+449 DKIIFSKNTVIN

-476 TKNTVFNILEE
+476 TKNTVFKILEE
-487 EGPKDINGIQGYYLE
+487 EGLKNINGTQGYYLE

-508 PDVSFGKLV
+508 PDVSFGQLV
-517 FTTKVQKLNGK
+517 FTTKVQKLNGR
-528 YVVSLVFKGIEAE
+528 YVVSLVFKGIEAD
-541 NFLLAKGKTKTLN
+541 NFLLTKGETKTLN
-554 KKEESSL
+554 KKKEGSL
-561 EDAILSAKEVTL
+561 EDAILSAKEVTI

-586 GLFAKNKVTIEEEAN
+586 GLFAKNKVTVEEKAN
-601 LNIETK
+601 LNIETE
-607 KDNKIGLKLGEN
+607 NKIALKLGEN

-629 NTGTGILADNAT
+629 NAGTGILADNTA
-641 SILQFENGSKTIVN
+641 SVLQFENGSKTIVN
-655 AKDVAVNAQKGT
+655 AKDVAINAQKGT

-675 VELTSNKYALVSKKA
+675 VELTSNKYALVAKKA
-690 VFEKSSTVKLNGEYG
+690 VFEKGSTVKLNAEYG

-714 SDITFKPQSE
+714 SDVTFNSQSE

-762 LKFESGSVL
+762 LKFE
-771 EGNIEKS
+771 N
-778 WNANLILDKGSK
+778 
-790 MFVNN
+790 
-795 KIEANMDIKGDLF
+795 
-808 VGTSKFYEKRDSFD
+808 
-822 NYNTIYYNKDSNGHE
+822 
-837 TKVNFDNSK
+837 
-846 IHLRI
+846 
-851 GGADKTGAT
+851 
-860 NDKIFFS
+860 
-867 KNTNINGKGELVFHK
+867 
-882 RNSSQVTKNTI
+882 
-893 FKILEEEVK
+893 
-902 NINGT
+902 
-907 QGYYLEKFPLSFTND
+907 
-922 IAFGQLVFTTKVQK
+922 
-936 LNGKYIVSLV
+936 
-946 FKGIEADNF
+946 
-955 LLAKGET
+955 
-962 KTLNKKKEGSLEDAI
+962 
-977 LSAKEV
+977 
-983 TIEEKSTLN
+983 
-992 IKGDTNGLFA
+992 
-1002 KNKVTIEEEANLNIE
+1002 
-1017 TENKIALKLGENLET
+1017 
-1032 FGNINIKNAGI
+1032 
-1043 GILAD
+1043 
-1048 NTTSVLQFE
+1048 
-1057 NGSKTIVNAKDVAI
+1057 
-1071 NAQKGTSEFK
+1071 
-1081 GGSNVELTS
+1081 
-1090 NKYALVSKKAVF
+1090 
-1102 EKSSTVKLNGEYGIG
+1102 
-1117 TLSETDSSD
+1117 
-1126 ITFKPQSEVNI
+1126 
-1137 NSSNSGI
+1137 
-1144 YNVNVGGSGK
+1144 
-1154 VSIKAP
+1154 
-1160 NILKQVRTVNQSLKF
+1160 
-1175 ESGSVLEGNIEKSW
+1175 GSVLEGNIEKSW

-1223 SYEKEESKNSMQ
+1223 SYEKEESKNSIQ

-1245 SDKYNTVHYN
+1245 SDKYYTVHYN

-1321 EEGKDVGGNKVY
+1321 EEGKNVGGNKVY

-1355 DKKVNGKYMVT
+1355 DKKVNGKYIVT

-1375 AAKNSLTNSRDSY
+1375 AAKNTLTNSRDSY

-1481 TVYKHTKSKD
+1481 TIYKHTKSKD

-1519 DSNIKLTRGYIS
+1519 DNNIKLTRGYIS
-1531 DYKYTAENDLS
+1531 DYKYTTENDLN
-1542 TKNEKTDYW
+1542 TRNEKTNYW
-1551 NGEIDAKLGYKFKYG
+1551 NGEINAKLGYKFKYG
-1566 NAFLKAGLDKDLKGN
+1566 DAFLKAGLDKDLKGN

-1629 ANTKISI
+1629 ANTKISF

>member
-6 WKIVVLLCLISFS
+6 WKIVLLLCLTSFS

-30 GESAEKNL
+30 GETAEKIL
-38 DGNGK
+38 DENGK
-43 VTTVNKL
+43 ETKVDKIV
-50 KLGKNSHLKVKGK
+50 LGKNSHLKVKGK
-63 NTKGIVIKGGLSAE
+63 NTKGIVIKYGIRSK
-77 VNIGE
+77 VDIGE
-82 GATLDVDIEN
+82 GATLDVDIE
-92 STKDEAGISLE
+92 SSIKEATGIASESYKD
-103 STFKGFIIQKNGN
+103 FIVQKNGN
-116 LKLKKQFN
+116 LKVKNHFI

-138 RKGEGTLLRGIS
+138 NKKENSVLKGIS
-150 VIKTFSTEG
+150 VLKRFSTEG
-159 STRIESA
+159 NTRIESS
-166 GTGIGFDRKT
+166 GTGIGFDKKT
-176 PQGKGFIEFKKG
+176 SKETGLIEFKKG

-233 GAKVTL
+233 GSKVTL

-307 VTFERGSILDGN
+307 VTFEKGSILDGN

-325 SQILLEEGTKLFVP
+325 SQFLLEEGTKLFVP

-352 YVGPRSAY
+352 YVGPRAAY

-369 AVEDADTVAGATAI
+369 AVEDADTVAGATAL

-395 EFSYRGLYNEFS
+395 EFTYRGLYSDFAA
-407 PDEYYTL
+407 DEYYTL
-414 EYNRDN
+414 DYNKHNYSDN
-420 HYNYISTLN
+420 NHNSTLN

-434 IHLRLGNKDKFGRIN
+434 IHLRLGTPDRLGRIN
-449 DKIIFSKNTIIN
+449 DKIIFSKNTVIN

-476 TKNTVFNILEE
+476 TKNTVFKILEE
-487 EGPKDINGIQGYYLE
+487 EGLKNINGTQGYYLE

-508 PDVSFGKLV
+508 PDVSFG
-517 FTTKVQKLNGK
+517 
-528 YVVSLVFKGIEAE
+528 
-541 NFLLAKGKTKTLN
+541 
-554 KKEESSL
+554 
-561 EDAILSAKEVTL
+561 
-573 EENSTLNIKGDTN
+573 
-586 GLFAKNKVTIEEEAN
+586 
-601 LNIETK
+601 
-607 KDNKIGLKLGEN
+607 
-619 LETFGNINIK
+619 
-629 NTGTGILADNAT
+629 
-641 SILQFENGSKTIVN
+641 
-655 AKDVAVNAQKGT
+655 
-667 SEFKGGSN
+667 
-675 VELTSNKYALVSKKA
+675 
-690 VFEKSSTVKLNGEYG
+690 
-705 IGTLSETDS
+705 
-714 SDITFKPQSE
+714 
-724 VNINSSNS
+724 
-732 GIYNVNVGGS
+732 
-742 GKVSIKAPNILKQ
+742 
-755 VRTVNQS
+755 
-762 LKFESGSVL
+762 
-771 EGNIEKS
+771 
-778 WNANLILDKGSK
+778 
-790 MFVNN
+790 
-795 KIEANMDIKGDLF
+795 
-808 VGTSKFYEKRDSFD
+808 
-822 NYNTIYYNKDSNGHE
+822 
-837 TKVNFDNSK
+837 
-846 IHLRI
+846 
-851 GGADKTGAT
+851 
-860 NDKIFFS
+860 
-867 KNTNINGKGELVFHK
+867 
-882 RNSSQVTKNTI
+882 
-893 FKILEEEVK
+893 
-902 NINGT
+902 
-907 QGYYLEKFPLSFTND
+907 
-922 IAFGQLVFTTKVQK
+922 QLVFTTKVQK
-936 LNGKYIVSLV
+936 LNGRYVVSLV

-1002 KNKVTIEEEANLNIE
+1002 KNKVTVEEKANLNIE

-1032 FGNINIKNAGI
+1032 FGNINIKNAET

-1048 NTTSVLQFE
+1048 NTASVLQFE

-1102 EKSSTVKLNGEYGIG
+1102 EKGSTVKLNGEYGIG

-1137 NSSNSGI
+1137 NSSNLGI

-1154 VSIKAP
+1154 LSIKAP
-1160 NILKQVRTVNQSLKF
+1160 NVLKQVRTVNRSLKF
-1175 ESGSVLEGNIEKSW
+1175 ENGSVLEGNIEKSW

-1355 DKKVNGKYMVT
+1355 DKKVNGKYIVT

-1375 AAKNSLTNSRDSY
+1375 AAKNTLANSRDSY

-1551 NGEIDAKLGYKFKYG
+1551 NGEINAKLGYKFKYG
-1566 NAFLKAGLDKDLKGN
+1566 NAFLKVGLDKDLKGN

>member
-1 MKKVI
+1 LDENRKETKI
-6 WKIVVLLCLISFS
+6 TKIV
-19 LYGVQWNDLKD
+19 
-30 GESAEKNL
+30 
-38 DGNGK
+38 
-43 VTTVNKL
+43 
-50 KLGKNSHLKVKGK
+50 LGKNSNLKVKGK
-63 NTKGIVIKGGLSAE
+63 NTKGVLVKGSYFQSK

-82 GATLDVDIEN
+82 GATLDIDIE
-92 STKDEAGISLE
+92 SSDKDSSGISFAE
-103 STFKGFIIQKNGN
+103 KRDFIIEKNGKLNVKN
-116 LKLKKQFN
+116 LFN
-124 GTINSGDIFKQFLD
+124 GTINSGDILRQFHSSKEG
-138 RKGEGTLLRGIS
+138 KGILVRG
-150 VIKTFSTEG
+150 VTVAKKFTTEG
-159 STRIESA
+159 NTRIESSGA
-166 GTGIGFDRKT
+166 GIGFDKT
-176 PQGKGFIEFKKG
+176 TSNGQGEIEFKKG
-188 SKTFVKAGFAGV
+188 SKTFVKGGIAGV
-200 FARYNSV
+200 FARYNNV

-218 GGAYGIMVNKGTIKK
+218 GGAYGLMANKGTIKK

-248 EVKEHDFLKF
+248 EVKEHDRLTF

-264 NILANDSALYGI
+264 NILANNSALYGI
-276 RLKGKTKLIAKGYNV
+276 RLVGKTKLIAKGYNV

-296 TYADGEHSLDT
+296 TYADGEHSLNT
-307 VTFERGSILDGN
+307 VTFEKGSILDGN

-325 SQILLEEGTKLFVP
+325 SQFLLEEGTKLFVP
-339 NKIQANLEIKGDL
+339 EKIQANLEIKGDL

-360 EGKQLTYKE
+360 EGKQKTYKE
-369 AVEDADTVAGATAI
+369 TVEKSSDIDTVVGATAI

-395 EFSYRGLYNEFS
+395 EIRYGKTYDDFSAN
-407 PDEYYTL
+407 EYYTL
-414 EYNRDN
+414 KYNEN
-420 HYNYISTLN
+420 SYNYKSTLN

-434 IHLRLGNKDKFGRIN
+434 IHLRLGTPDRLGRIN
-449 DKIIFSKNTIIN
+449 DKIIFSKNTVIN

-476 TKNTVFNILEE
+476 TKNTVFKILEE
-487 EGPKDINGIQGYYLE
+487 EGLKNINGTQGYYLE

-508 PDVSFGKLV
+508 PDVSFG
-517 FTTKVQKLNGK
+517 
-528 YVVSLVFKGIEAE
+528 
-541 NFLLAKGKTKTLN
+541 
-554 KKEESSL
+554 
-561 EDAILSAKEVTL
+561 
-573 EENSTLNIKGDTN
+573 
-586 GLFAKNKVTIEEEAN
+586 
-601 LNIETK
+601 
-607 KDNKIGLKLGEN
+607 
-619 LETFGNINIK
+619 
-629 NTGTGILADNAT
+629 
-641 SILQFENGSKTIVN
+641 
-655 AKDVAVNAQKGT
+655 
-667 SEFKGGSN
+667 
-675 VELTSNKYALVSKKA
+675 
-690 VFEKSSTVKLNGEYG
+690 
-705 IGTLSETDS
+705 
-714 SDITFKPQSE
+714 
-724 VNINSSNS
+724 
-732 GIYNVNVGGS
+732 
-742 GKVSIKAPNILKQ
+742 
-755 VRTVNQS
+755 
-762 LKFESGSVL
+762 
-771 EGNIEKS
+771 
-778 WNANLILDKGSK
+778 
-790 MFVNN
+790 
-795 KIEANMDIKGDLF
+795 
-808 VGTSKFYEKRDSFD
+808 
-822 NYNTIYYNKDSNGHE
+822 
-837 TKVNFDNSK
+837 
-846 IHLRI
+846 
-851 GGADKTGAT
+851 
-860 NDKIFFS
+860 
-867 KNTNINGKGELVFHK
+867 
-882 RNSSQVTKNTI
+882 
-893 FKILEEEVK
+893 
-902 NINGT
+902 
-907 QGYYLEKFPLSFTND
+907 
-922 IAFGQLVFTTKVQK
+922 QLVFTTKVQK
-936 LNGKYIVSLV
+936 LNGRYVVSLV

-1002 KNKVTIEEEANLNIE
+1002 KNKVTVEEKANLNIE

-1032 FGNINIKNAGI
+1032 FGNINIKNAGT

-1048 NTTSVLQFE
+1048 NTASVLKFE
-1057 NGSKTIVNAKDVAI
+1057 NGSKTIVNAKDVAV

-1090 NKYALVSKKAVF
+1090 NKYALVAKKAVF
-1102 EKSSTVKLNGEYGIG
+1102 EKGSTVKLNAEYGIG

-1126 ITFKPQSEVNI
+1126 VTFNSQSEVSI

-1154 VSIKAP
+1154 LSIKAP
-1160 NILKQVRTVNQSLKF
+1160 NVLKQVRTVNQSLKF

-1245 SDKYNTVHYN
+1245 SNKYNTVHYN

-1355 DKKVNGKYMVT
+1355 DKKVNGKYIVT

-1375 AAKNSLTNSRDSY
+1375 AAKNTLTNSRDSY

-1419 KENLKNKDSVIK
+1419 KENLKNKGSVIK

-1531 DYKYTAENDLS
+1531 DYKYTAENNLN
-1542 TKNEKTDYW
+1542 TRNEKTNYW
-1551 NGEIDAKLGYKFKYG
+1551 NGEINAKLGYKFKYG
-1566 NAFLKAGLDKDLKGN
+1566 DAFLKAGLDKDLKGN

>member
-43 VTTVNKL
+43 ETKVDKIV
-50 KLGKNSHLKVKGK
+50 LGKNSHLKVKGK
-63 NTKGIVIKGGLSAE
+63 NTKGIVIKYGIRSK
-77 VNIGE
+77 VDIGE
-82 GATLDVDIEN
+82 GATLDVDIE
-92 STKDEAGISLE
+92 SSIKEATGIASESYKD
-103 STFKGFIIQKNGN
+103 FIVQKNGN
-116 LKLKKQFN
+116 LKVKNHFI

-138 RKGEGTLLRGIS
+138 NKKENSVLKGIS
-150 VIKTFSTEG
+150 VLKRFSTEG
-159 STRIESA
+159 NTRIESS
-166 GTGIGFDRKT
+166 GTGIGFDKKT
-176 PQGKGFIEFKKG
+176 SKETGLIEFKKG

-508 PDVSFGKLV
+508 PDVSFGK
-517 FTTKVQKLNGK
+517 
-528 YVVSLVFKGIEAE
+528 
-541 NFLLAKGKTKTLN
+541 
-554 KKEESSL
+554 
-561 EDAILSAKEVTL
+561 
-573 EENSTLNIKGDTN
+573 
-586 GLFAKNKVTIEEEAN
+586 
-601 LNIETK
+601 
-607 KDNKIGLKLGEN
+607 
-619 LETFGNINIK
+619 
-629 NTGTGILADNAT
+629 
-641 SILQFENGSKTIVN
+641 
-655 AKDVAVNAQKGT
+655 
-667 SEFKGGSN
+667 
-675 VELTSNKYALVSKKA
+675 
-690 VFEKSSTVKLNGEYG
+690 
-705 IGTLSETDS
+705 
-714 SDITFKPQSE
+714 
-724 VNINSSNS
+724 
-732 GIYNVNVGGS
+732 
-742 GKVSIKAPNILKQ
+742 
-755 VRTVNQS
+755 
-762 LKFESGSVL
+762 
-771 EGNIEKS
+771 
-778 WNANLILDKGSK
+778 
-790 MFVNN
+790 
-795 KIEANMDIKGDLF
+795 
-808 VGTSKFYEKRDSFD
+808 
-822 NYNTIYYNKDSNGHE
+822 
-837 TKVNFDNSK
+837 
-846 IHLRI
+846 
-851 GGADKTGAT
+851 
-860 NDKIFFS
+860 
-867 KNTNINGKGELVFHK
+867 
-882 RNSSQVTKNTI
+882 
-893 FKILEEEVK
+893 
-902 NINGT
+902 
-907 QGYYLEKFPLSFTND
+907 
-922 IAFGQLVFTTKVQK
+922 LVFTTKVQK

>member
-6 WKIVVLLCLISFS
+6 WKIVLLLCLTSFS
-19 LYGVQWNDLKD
+19 LYGAQWNDLKD
-30 GESAEKNL
+30 GETAEKIL
-38 DGNGK
+38 DENGK
-43 VTTVNKL
+43 ETKVDKIV
-50 KLGKNSHLKVKGK
+50 LGKNSHLKVKGK
-63 NTKGIVIKGGLSAE
+63 NTKGIVIKYGIRSK
-77 VNIGE
+77 VDIGE
-82 GATLDVDIEN
+82 GATLDVDIE
-92 STKDEAGISLE
+92 SSIKEATGIASESYKD
-103 STFKGFIIQKNGN
+103 FIVQKNGN
-116 LKLKKQFN
+116 LKVKNHFI

-138 RKGEGTLLRGIS
+138 NKKENSVLKGIS
-150 VIKTFSTEG
+150 VLKRFSTEG
-159 STRIESA
+159 NTRIESS
-166 GTGIGFDRKT
+166 GTGIGFDKKT
-176 PQGKGFIEFKKG
+176 SKETGLIEFKKG

-233 GAKVTL
+233 GSKVTL

-307 VTFERGSILDGN
+307 VTFEKGSILDGN

-325 SQILLEEGTKLFVP
+325 SQFLLEEGTKLFVP

-352 YVGPRSAY
+352 FVGPRSAY
-360 EGKQLTYKE
+360 EGKQKTYKE
-369 AVEDADTVAGATAI
+369 AVEKSSDIDTVVGATAL

-395 EFSYRGLYNEFS
+395 EIRYGKTYDDFSAN
-407 PDEYYTL
+407 EYYTL
-414 EYNRDN
+414 KYNEN
-420 HYNYISTLN
+420 SYNYKSTLN

-434 IHLRLGNKDKFGRIN
+434 IHLRLGTPDRLGRIN
-449 DKIIFSKNTIIN
+449 DKIIFSKNTIIK

-476 TKNTVFNILEE
+476 TKNTVFKILEE
-487 EGPKDINGIQGYYLE
+487 EGLKNINGTQGYYLE

-508 PDVSFGKLV
+508 PDVSFG
-517 FTTKVQKLNGK
+517 
-528 YVVSLVFKGIEAE
+528 
-541 NFLLAKGKTKTLN
+541 
-554 KKEESSL
+554 
-561 EDAILSAKEVTL
+561 
-573 EENSTLNIKGDTN
+573 
-586 GLFAKNKVTIEEEAN
+586 
-601 LNIETK
+601 
-607 KDNKIGLKLGEN
+607 
-619 LETFGNINIK
+619 
-629 NTGTGILADNAT
+629 
-641 SILQFENGSKTIVN
+641 
-655 AKDVAVNAQKGT
+655 
-667 SEFKGGSN
+667 
-675 VELTSNKYALVSKKA
+675 
-690 VFEKSSTVKLNGEYG
+690 
-705 IGTLSETDS
+705 
-714 SDITFKPQSE
+714 
-724 VNINSSNS
+724 
-732 GIYNVNVGGS
+732 
-742 GKVSIKAPNILKQ
+742 
-755 VRTVNQS
+755 
-762 LKFESGSVL
+762 
-771 EGNIEKS
+771 
-778 WNANLILDKGSK
+778 
-790 MFVNN
+790 
-795 KIEANMDIKGDLF
+795 
-808 VGTSKFYEKRDSFD
+808 
-822 NYNTIYYNKDSNGHE
+822 
-837 TKVNFDNSK
+837 
-846 IHLRI
+846 
-851 GGADKTGAT
+851 
-860 NDKIFFS
+860 
-867 KNTNINGKGELVFHK
+867 
-882 RNSSQVTKNTI
+882 
-893 FKILEEEVK
+893 
-902 NINGT
+902 
-907 QGYYLEKFPLSFTND
+907 
-922 IAFGQLVFTTKVQK
+922 QLVFTTKVQK
-936 LNGKYIVSLV
+936 LNGRYVVSLV

-1002 KNKVTIEEEANLNIE
+1002 KNKVTVEEKANLNIE

-1032 FGNINIKNAGI
+1032 FGNINIKNART

-1048 NTTSVLQFE
+1048 NTTSVLKFE
-1057 NGSKTIVNAKDVAI
+1057 NGSKTIVNAKDVAV

-1090 NKYALVSKKAVF
+1090 NKYALVAKKAVF
-1102 EKSSTVKLNGEYGIG
+1102 EKGSTVKLNGEYGIG
-1117 TLSETDSSD
+1117 ALSETDNSD
-1126 ITFKPQSEVNI
+1126 VTFNSQSEVNI

-1160 NILKQVRTVNQSLKF
+1160 NVLKQVRTVNQSLKF

-1245 SDKYNTVHYN
+1245 SDKYYTVHYN

-1355 DKKVNGKYMVT
+1355 DKKVNGKYIVT

-1375 AAKNSLTNSRDSY
+1375 AAKNTLTNSRDSY

-1504 FVVGYNKDISEKTFL
+1504 FVVGYNKDISERTFL

-1531 DYKYTAENDLS
+1531 DYKYTAENDLN
-1542 TKNEKTDYW
+1542 TRNEKTNYW
-1551 NGEIDAKLGYKFKYG
+1551 NGEINTKLGYKFKYG
-1566 NAFLKAGLDKDLKGN
+1566 DAFLKAGLDKDLKGN

-1605 GMEYKIKQHSF
+1605 GMEYKVKQHSF

-1629 ANTKISI
+1629 ANTKISF

>member
-1 MKKVI
+1 MKKI
-6 WKIVVLLCLISFS
+6 FWKFFVLLCLTSFS

-30 GESAEKNL
+30 GESAEKTL

-50 KLGKNSHLKVKGK
+50 RLGKNSRLKVKGK

-103 STFKGFIIQKNGN
+103 STFKGFTIQKNGN

-138 RKGEGTLLRGIS
+138 RKGEGTLLRGVS

-176 PQGKGFIEFKKG
+176 PQGKGLIEFKKG

-307 VTFERGSILDGN
+307 VTFEKGSILDGN

-352 YVGPRSAY
+352 FVGPRSAY
-360 EGKQLTYKE
+360 EGKQKTYKE
-369 AVEDADTVAGATAI
+369 AVEDVDTVAGATAI
-383 FMGKQAQRARKG
+383 FMGKQAQKARKG

-420 HYNYISTLN
+420 HYNYKSTLN

-434 IHLRLGNKDKFGRIN
+434 INLRLGDKDRFGRIN
-449 DKIIFSKNTIIN
+449 DKIIFSKNTIIK

-487 EGPKDINGIQGYYLE
+487 EGPKDINGTQGYYLE

-517 FTTKVQKLNGK
+517 FTTKVKKLNGK
-528 YVVSLVFKGIEAE
+528 YVVSLVFKGIEAD
-541 NFLLAKGKTKTLN
+541 NFLLAKGETKTLDK
-554 KKEESSL
+554 KKEDSL
-561 EDAILSAKEVTL
+561 EDAILSAKEVTV
-573 EENSTLNIKGDTN
+573 EEKSTLNIKGDTN
-586 GLFAKNKVTIEEEAN
+586 GLFAKNKVTVEEEAN

-629 NTGTGILADNAT
+629 NAGTGILADSIT
-641 SILQFENGSKTIVN
+641 SVLQFENGSKTIVN
-655 AKDVAVNAQKGT
+655 AKDIAVNAQKGT

-675 VELTSNKYALVSKKA
+675 VELTSNKYALVAKKA
-690 VFEKSSTVKLNGEYG
+690 VFEKGSTVKLNGEYG

-714 SDITFKPQSE
+714 SDITFKSQSE

-742 GKVSIKAPNILKQ
+742 GKISIKAPNVLKQ

-762 LKFESGSVL
+762 LKFE
-771 EGNIEKS
+771 
-778 WNANLILDKGSK
+778 
-790 MFVNN
+790 
-795 KIEANMDIKGDLF
+795 
-808 VGTSKFYEKRDSFD
+808 
-822 NYNTIYYNKDSNGHE
+822 
-837 TKVNFDNSK
+837 
-846 IHLRI
+846 
-851 GGADKTGAT
+851 
-860 NDKIFFS
+860 
-867 KNTNINGKGELVFHK
+867 
-882 RNSSQVTKNTI
+882 
-893 FKILEEEVK
+893 
-902 NINGT
+902 
-907 QGYYLEKFPLSFTND
+907 
-922 IAFGQLVFTTKVQK
+922 
-936 LNGKYIVSLV
+936 
-946 FKGIEADNF
+946 
-955 LLAKGET
+955 
-962 KTLNKKKEGSLEDAI
+962 
-977 LSAKEV
+977 
-983 TIEEKSTLN
+983 
-992 IKGDTNGLFA
+992 
-1002 KNKVTIEEEANLNIE
+1002 
-1017 TENKIALKLGENLET
+1017 
-1032 FGNINIKNAGI
+1032 
-1043 GILAD
+1043 
-1048 NTTSVLQFE
+1048 
-1057 NGSKTIVNAKDVAI
+1057 NGSI
-1071 NAQKGTSEFK
+1071 
-1081 GGSNVELTS
+1081 
-1090 NKYALVSKKAVF
+1090 
-1102 EKSSTVKLNGEYGIG
+1102 
-1117 TLSETDSSD
+1117 
-1126 ITFKPQSEVNI
+1126 
-1137 NSSNSGI
+1137 
-1144 YNVNVGGSGK
+1144 
-1154 VSIKAP
+1154 
-1160 NILKQVRTVNQSLKF
+1160 
-1175 ESGSVLEGNIEKSW
+1175 LEGNIEKSW

-1223 SYEKEESKNSMQ
+1223 SYEKEEGKRTIQ
-1235 TLSTMSTFSS
+1235 TLSAISASS
-1245 SDKYNTVHYN
+1245 PSDKYYTVHYN
-1255 KDSNGHKT
+1255 KDSNGNKT

-1278 EQSESNDK
+1278 AQSENNDK
-1286 IVFSKDTEI
+1286 MVFSKDTEI
-1295 TGKGEITLHPENV
+1295 RGNGEITLHPQNV
-1308 SKVKRNMTYSLLE
+1308 SKVKRNMSFTLLE

-1333 NLEKTSLTLKTVEF
+1333 DLEKLPLTFGKVEF
-1347 GPLVYGRK
+1347 GALKFGRK
-1355 DKKVNGKYMVT
+1355 DKKLNGRYVVT
-1366 LEDTGELSQ
+1366 LVATGELSE
-1375 AAKNSLTNSRDSY
+1375 AAKNTLINSRDTY

-1394 LKAISDKIFENHNL
+1394 LKSISDKIFEKHNL

-1419 KENLKNKDSVIK
+1419 KENLKNKDGVTK
-1431 LNQNT
+1431 LNQNSR
-1436 KYAGYDYTFNTGVSL
+1436 YAGYDYTFNTGVSL
-1451 GFFAGQSTGRYKN
+1451 GFFAGESTGKHKN
-1464 IGQGIYL
+1464 IAQGIYL

-1481 TVYKHTKSKD
+1481 AIYKHTNSKD
-1491 KNNDK
+1491 KKNDK
-1496 KLHSNDFS
+1496 KFYSNDFS
-1504 FVVGYNKDISEKTFL
+1504 FIAGYNKELGEKVFV
-1519 DSNIKLTRGYIS
+1519 DSNVKLTRGYTS
-1531 DYKYTAENDLS
+1531 SYDYIAENNLN
-1542 TKNEKTDYW
+1542 TKNEKANYL
-1551 NGEIDAKLGYKFKYG
+1551 NGEVNTKLGYKFKHG

-1581 QKVIWNENIDEEI
+1581 QKVVWNENIDEKI
-1594 KYDDLSKNIGI
+1594 KYDDFSKNIGL
-1605 GMEYKIKQHSF
+1605 GMEYKLGNHSF
-1616 NIELSRKYSKHYR
+1616 NLELSKKYSKHYR
-1629 ANTKISI
+1629 KNTKITF

>member
-43 VTTVNKL
+43 ETKVDKIV
-50 KLGKNSHLKVKGK
+50 LGKNSHLKVKGK
-63 NTKGIVIKGGLSAE
+63 NTKGIVIKYGIRSK
-77 VNIGE
+77 VDIGE
-82 GATLDVDIEN
+82 GATLDVDIE
-92 STKDEAGISLE
+92 SSIKEATGIASESYKD
-103 STFKGFIIQKNGN
+103 FIVQKNGN
-116 LKLKKQFN
+116 LKVKNHFI

-138 RKGEGTLLRGIS
+138 NKKENSVLKGIS
-150 VIKTFSTEG
+150 VLKRFSTEG
-159 STRIESA
+159 NTRIESS
-166 GTGIGFDRKT
+166 GTGIGFDKKT
-176 PQGKGFIEFKKG
+176 SKETGLIEFKKG

-307 VTFERGSILDGN
+307 VTFEKGSILDGN

-325 SQILLEEGTKLFVP
+325 SQFLLEEGTKLFVP

-383 FMGKQAQRARKG
+383 FIGKQAQRARKG
-395 EFSYRGLYNEFS
+395 EISYRKLHEDFS
-407 PDEYYTL
+407 PNEYYTL
-414 EYNRDN
+414 EYNKDN

-508 PDVSFGKLV
+508 PNVSFGKLV

-528 YVVSLVFKGIEAE
+528 YV
-541 NFLLAKGKTKTLN
+541 
-554 KKEESSL
+554 
-561 EDAILSAKEVTL
+561 
-573 EENSTLNIKGDTN
+573 
-586 GLFAKNKVTIEEEAN
+586 
-601 LNIETK
+601 
-607 KDNKIGLKLGEN
+607 
-619 LETFGNINIK
+619 
-629 NTGTGILADNAT
+629 
-641 SILQFENGSKTIVN
+641 
-655 AKDVAVNAQKGT
+655 
-667 SEFKGGSN
+667 
-675 VELTSNKYALVSKKA
+675 
-690 VFEKSSTVKLNGEYG
+690 
-705 IGTLSETDS
+705 
-714 SDITFKPQSE
+714 
-724 VNINSSNS
+724 
-732 GIYNVNVGGS
+732 
-742 GKVSIKAPNILKQ
+742 
-755 VRTVNQS
+755 
-762 LKFESGSVL
+762 
-771 EGNIEKS
+771 
-778 WNANLILDKGSK
+778 
-790 MFVNN
+790 
-795 KIEANMDIKGDLF
+795 
-808 VGTSKFYEKRDSFD
+808 
-822 NYNTIYYNKDSNGHE
+822 
-837 TKVNFDNSK
+837 
-846 IHLRI
+846 
-851 GGADKTGAT
+851 
-860 NDKIFFS
+860 
-867 KNTNINGKGELVFHK
+867 
-882 RNSSQVTKNTI
+882 
-893 FKILEEEVK
+893 
-902 NINGT
+902 
-907 QGYYLEKFPLSFTND
+907 
-922 IAFGQLVFTTKVQK
+922 
-936 LNGKYIVSLV
+936 VSLV

-1090 NKYALVSKKAVF
+1090 NKYALVAKKAVF
-1102 EKSSTVKLNGEYGIG
+1102 EKGSTVKLNGEYGIG

-1154 VSIKAP
+1154 ISIKAP
-1160 NILKQVRTVNQSLKF
+1160 NVLKQVRTVNQSLKF
-1175 ESGSVLEGNIEKSW
+1175 EDGSVLEGNIEKSW
-1189 NANLILDKGSKM
+1189 NANLILDKGSKI

-1295 TGKGEITLHPENV
+1295 TGKGEITLHPQNV
-1308 SKVKRNMTYSLLE
+1308 SKVKRNMSFTLLE

-1333 NLEKTSLTLKTVEF
+1333 DLEKLPLTLKKVEI
-1347 GPLVYGRK
+1347 GALVFGRK
-1355 DKKVNGKYMVT
+1355 DKKLNGRYIVT
-1366 LEDTGELSQ
+1366 LADTGELSQ
-1375 AAKNSLTNSRDSY
+1375 AAKNTLADSRDSY

-1394 LKAISDKIFENHNL
+1394 LKAVSDKIFENHNL

-1419 KENLKNKDSVIK
+1419 KENLKNKDSVTK
-1431 LNQNT
+1431 LNQNS
-1436 KYAGYDYTFNTGVSL
+1436 KYAGYDHTFNTGVSL

-1464 IGQGIYL
+1464 IAQGIYL

-1481 TVYKHTKSKD
+1481 AIYKHTKSKD

-1531 DYKYTAENDLS
+1531 DYKYTAENDLN
-1542 TKNEKTDYW
+1542 TRNEKTNYW
-1551 NGEIDAKLGYKFKYG
+1551 NGEINTKLGYKFKYG

-1581 QKVIWNENIDEEI
+1581 QKVVWNENIDEEI

-1629 ANTKISI
+1629 ANTKITF

>member
-6 WKIVVLLCLISFS
+6 WKIVVLLCLTSFS

-30 GESAEKNL
+30 GETAEKIL
-38 DGNGK
+38 DENGK
-43 VTTVNKL
+43 ETKVDKIV
-50 KLGKNSHLKVKGK
+50 LGKNSHLKVKGK
-63 NTKGIVIKGGLSAE
+63 NTKGIVIKYGIRSK
-77 VNIGE
+77 VDIGE
-82 GATLDVDIEN
+82 GATLDVDIE
-92 STKDEAGISLE
+92 SSIKEATGIASESYKD
-103 STFKGFIIQKNGN
+103 FIVQKNGN
-116 LKLKKQFN
+116 LKVKNHFI

-138 RKGEGTLLRGIS
+138 NKKENSVLKGIS
-150 VIKTFSTEG
+150 VLKRFSTEG
-159 STRIESA
+159 NTRIESS
-166 GTGIGFDRKT
+166 GTGIGFDKKT
-176 PQGKGFIEFKKG
+176 SKETGLIEFKKG

-233 GAKVTL
+233 GSKVTL

-307 VTFERGSILDGN
+307 VTFEKGSILDGN

-325 SQILLEEGTKLFVP
+325 SQFLLEEGTKLFVP

-352 YVGPRSAY
+352 YVGPRAAY

-369 AVEDADTVAGATAI
+369 AVEDADTVAGATAL

-395 EFSYRGLYNEFS
+395 EFTYRGLYSDFAA
-407 PDEYYTL
+407 DEYYTL
-414 EYNRDN
+414 DYNKHNYSDN
-420 HYNYISTLN
+420 NHNSTLN

-434 IHLRLGNKDKFGRIN
+434 IHLRLGTPDRLGRIN
-449 DKIIFSKNTIIN
+449 DKIIFSKNTVIN

-476 TKNTVFNILEE
+476 TKNTVFKILEE
-487 EGPKDINGIQGYYLE
+487 EGLKNINGTQGYYLE

-508 PDVSFGKLV
+508 PDVSFGQLV
-517 FTTKVQKLNGK
+517 FTTKVQKLNGR
-528 YVVSLVFKGIEAE
+528 YVVSLVFKGIEAD
-541 NFLLAKGKTKTLN
+541 NFLLAKGETKTLN
-554 KKEESSL
+554 KKKEGSL
-561 EDAILSAKEVTL
+561 EDAILSAKEVTI
-573 EENSTLNIKGDTN
+573 EEKSTLNIKGDTN
-586 GLFAKNKVTIEEEAN
+586 GLFAKNKVTVEEKAN
-601 LNIETK
+601 LNIETE
-607 KDNKIGLKLGEN
+607 NKIALKLGEN

-629 NTGTGILADNAT
+629 NAGTGILADNTA
-641 SILQFENGSKTIVN
+641 SVLQFENGSKTIVN
-655 AKDVAVNAQKGT
+655 AKDVAINAQKGT

-690 VFEKSSTVKLNGEYG
+690 VFEKGSTVKLNAEYG

-795 KIEANMDIKGDLF
+795 KIEANI
-808 VGTSKFYEKRDSFD
+808 
-822 NYNTIYYNKDSNGHE
+822 
-837 TKVNFDNSK
+837 
-846 IHLRI
+846 
-851 GGADKTGAT
+851 
-860 NDKIFFS
+860 
-867 KNTNINGKGELVFHK
+867 
-882 RNSSQVTKNTI
+882 
-893 FKILEEEVK
+893 
-902 NINGT
+902 
-907 QGYYLEKFPLSFTND
+907 
-922 IAFGQLVFTTKVQK
+922 
-936 LNGKYIVSLV
+936 
-946 FKGIEADNF
+946 
-955 LLAKGET
+955 
-962 KTLNKKKEGSLEDAI
+962 
-977 LSAKEV
+977 
-983 TIEEKSTLN
+983 
-992 IKGDTNGLFA
+992 
-1002 KNKVTIEEEANLNIE
+1002 
-1017 TENKIALKLGENLET
+1017 
-1032 FGNINIKNAGI
+1032 
-1043 GILAD
+1043 
-1048 NTTSVLQFE
+1048 
-1057 NGSKTIVNAKDVAI
+1057 
-1071 NAQKGTSEFK
+1071 
-1081 GGSNVELTS
+1081 
-1090 NKYALVSKKAVF
+1090 
-1102 EKSSTVKLNGEYGIG
+1102 
-1117 TLSETDSSD
+1117 
-1126 ITFKPQSEVNI
+1126 
-1137 NSSNSGI
+1137 
-1144 YNVNVGGSGK
+1144 
-1154 VSIKAP
+1154 
-1160 NILKQVRTVNQSLKF
+1160 
-1175 ESGSVLEGNIEKSW
+1175 
-1189 NANLILDKGSKM
+1189 
-1201 FVNNKIEANMDIKG
+1201 DIKG

-1245 SDKYNTVHYN
+1245 SDKYYTVHYN

-1355 DKKVNGKYMVT
+1355 DKKVNGKYIVT

-1375 AAKNSLTNSRDSY
+1375 AAKNTLANSRDSY

-1471 KKDLKPFYLG
+1471 KKDLKLFYLG
-1481 TVYKHTKSKD
+1481 TVHKHTKSKD

-1531 DYKYTAENDLS
+1531 DYKYTAENDLN
-1542 TKNEKTDYW
+1542 TRNEKTNYW
-1551 NGEIDAKLGYKFKYG
+1551 NGEINAKLGYKFKYG
-1566 NAFLKAGLDKDLKGN
+1566 DAFLKAGLDKDLKGN

-1605 GMEYKIKQHSF
+1605 GIEYKMKQHSF

-1629 ANTKISI
+1629 ANTKISF

>member
-6 WKIVVLLCLISFS
+6 WKIVLLLCLTSFS

-30 GESAEKNL
+30 GETAEKIL
-38 DGNGK
+38 DENRK
-43 VTTVNKL
+43 ETKITKIV
-50 KLGKNSHLKVKGK
+50 LGKNSHLKVKGK
-63 NTKGIVIKGGLSAE
+63 NTKGVLVKGSYFQSK

-82 GATLDVDIEN
+82 GATLDIDIE
-92 STKDEAGISLE
+92 SSDKDSSGISFAE
-103 STFKGFIIQKNGN
+103 KRDFIIEKNGKLNVKN
-116 LKLKKQFN
+116 LFN
-124 GTINSGDIFKQFLD
+124 GTINSGDILRQFHSSKEG
-138 RKGEGTLLRGIS
+138 KGILVRG
-150 VIKTFSTEG
+150 VTVAKKFTTEG
-159 STRIESA
+159 NTRIESSGA
-166 GTGIGFDRKT
+166 GIGFDKT
-176 PQGKGFIEFKKG
+176 TSNGQGEIEFKKG
-188 SKTFVKAGFAGV
+188 SKTFVKGGIAGV
-200 FARYNSV
+200 FARYNNV

-218 GGAYGIMVNKGTIKK
+218 GGAYGLMANKGTIKK

-248 EVKEHDFLKF
+248 EVKEHDRLTF

-264 NILANDSALYGI
+264 NILANNSALYGI
-276 RLKGKTKLIAKGYNV
+276 RLVGKTKLIAKGYNV

-296 TYADGEHSLDT
+296 TYADGEHSLNT
-307 VTFERGSILDGN
+307 VTFEKGSILDGN

-325 SQILLEEGTKLFVP
+325 SQFLLEEGTKLFVP
-339 NKIQANLEIKGDL
+339 EKIQANLEIKGDL

-360 EGKQLTYKE
+360 EGKQKTYKE
-369 AVEDADTVAGATAI
+369 TVEKSSDIDTVVGATAI

-395 EFSYRGLYNEFS
+395 EIRYGKTYDDFSAN
-407 PDEYYTL
+407 EYYTL
-414 EYNRDN
+414 KYNEN
-420 HYNYISTLN
+420 SYNYKSTLN

-434 IHLRLGNKDKFGRIN
+434 IHLRLGTPDRLGRIN
-449 DKIIFSKNTIIN
+449 DKIIFSKNTVIN

-476 TKNTVFNILEE
+476 TKNTVFKILEE
-487 EGPKDINGIQGYYLE
+487 EGLKNINGTQGYYLE

-508 PDVSFGKLV
+508 PDVSFG
-517 FTTKVQKLNGK
+517 
-528 YVVSLVFKGIEAE
+528 
-541 NFLLAKGKTKTLN
+541 
-554 KKEESSL
+554 
-561 EDAILSAKEVTL
+561 
-573 EENSTLNIKGDTN
+573 
-586 GLFAKNKVTIEEEAN
+586 
-601 LNIETK
+601 
-607 KDNKIGLKLGEN
+607 
-619 LETFGNINIK
+619 
-629 NTGTGILADNAT
+629 
-641 SILQFENGSKTIVN
+641 
-655 AKDVAVNAQKGT
+655 
-667 SEFKGGSN
+667 
-675 VELTSNKYALVSKKA
+675 
-690 VFEKSSTVKLNGEYG
+690 
-705 IGTLSETDS
+705 
-714 SDITFKPQSE
+714 
-724 VNINSSNS
+724 
-732 GIYNVNVGGS
+732 
-742 GKVSIKAPNILKQ
+742 
-755 VRTVNQS
+755 
-762 LKFESGSVL
+762 
-771 EGNIEKS
+771 
-778 WNANLILDKGSK
+778 
-790 MFVNN
+790 
-795 KIEANMDIKGDLF
+795 
-808 VGTSKFYEKRDSFD
+808 
-822 NYNTIYYNKDSNGHE
+822 
-837 TKVNFDNSK
+837 
-846 IHLRI
+846 
-851 GGADKTGAT
+851 
-860 NDKIFFS
+860 
-867 KNTNINGKGELVFHK
+867 
-882 RNSSQVTKNTI
+882 
-893 FKILEEEVK
+893 
-902 NINGT
+902 
-907 QGYYLEKFPLSFTND
+907 
-922 IAFGQLVFTTKVQK
+922 QLVFTTKVQK
-936 LNGKYIVSLV
+936 LNGRYVVSLV

-1002 KNKVTIEEEANLNIE
+1002 KNKVTVEEKANLNIE

-1032 FGNINIKNAGI
+1032 FGNINIKNAGT

-1048 NTTSVLQFE
+1048 NTASVLQFE
-1057 NGSKTIVNAKDVAI
+1057 NGSKTIVNAKDVAV

-1090 NKYALVSKKAVF
+1090 NKYALVAKKAVF
-1102 EKSSTVKLNGEYGIG
+1102 EKGSTVKLNAEYGIG

-1126 ITFKPQSEVNI
+1126 VTFNSQSEVSI

-1189 NANLILDKGSKM
+1189 NANLILDKDSKM

-1245 SDKYNTVHYN
+1245 SNKYNTVHYN

-1355 DKKVNGKYMVT
+1355 DKKVNGKYIVT

-1375 AAKNSLTNSRDSY
+1375 AAKNTLTNSRDSY

>member
-6 WKIVVLLCLISFS
+6 WKIVLLLCLTSFS

-30 GESAEKNL
+30 GETAEKIL
-38 DGNGK
+38 DENRK
-43 VTTVNKL
+43 ETKITKIV
-50 KLGKNSHLKVKGK
+50 LGKNSNLKVKGK
-63 NTKGIVIKGGLSAE
+63 NTKGVLVKGSYFQSK

-82 GATLDVDIEN
+82 GATLDIDIE
-92 STKDEAGISLE
+92 SSDKDSSGISFAE
-103 STFKGFIIQKNGN
+103 KRDFIIEKNGKLNVKN
-116 LKLKKQFN
+116 LFN
-124 GTINSGDIFKQFLD
+124 GTINSGDILRQFHSSKEG
-138 RKGEGTLLRGIS
+138 KGILVRG
-150 VIKTFSTEG
+150 VTVAKKFTTEG
-159 STRIESA
+159 NTRIESSGA
-166 GTGIGFDRKT
+166 GIGFDKT
-176 PQGKGFIEFKKG
+176 TSNGQGEIEFKKG
-188 SKTFVKAGFAGV
+188 SKTFVKGGIAGV
-200 FARYNSV
+200 FARYNNV

-218 GGAYGIMVNKGTIKK
+218 GGAYGLMANKGTIKK

-248 EVKEHDFLKF
+248 EVKEHDRLTF

-264 NILANDSALYGI
+264 NILANNSALYGI
-276 RLKGKTKLIAKGYNV
+276 RLVGKTKLIAKGYNV

-296 TYADGEHSLDT
+296 TYADGEHSLNT
-307 VTFERGSILDGN
+307 VTFEKGSILDGN

-325 SQILLEEGTKLFVP
+325 SQFLLEEGTKLFVP
-339 NKIQANLEIKGDL
+339 EKIQANLEIKGDL

-360 EGKQLTYKE
+360 EGKQKTYKE
-369 AVEDADTVAGATAI
+369 TVEKSSDIDTVVGATAI

-395 EFSYRGLYNEFS
+395 EIRYGKTYDDFSAN
-407 PDEYYTL
+407 EYYTL
-414 EYNRDN
+414 KYNEN
-420 HYNYISTLN
+420 SYNYKSTLN

-434 IHLRLGNKDKFGRIN
+434 IHLRLGTPDRLGRIN
-449 DKIIFSKNTIIN
+449 DKIIFSKNTVIN

-476 TKNTVFNILEE
+476 TKNTVFKILEE
-487 EGPKDINGIQGYYLE
+487 EGLKNINGTQGYYLE

-508 PDVSFGKLV
+508 PDVSFG
-517 FTTKVQKLNGK
+517 
-528 YVVSLVFKGIEAE
+528 
-541 NFLLAKGKTKTLN
+541 
-554 KKEESSL
+554 
-561 EDAILSAKEVTL
+561 
-573 EENSTLNIKGDTN
+573 
-586 GLFAKNKVTIEEEAN
+586 
-601 LNIETK
+601 
-607 KDNKIGLKLGEN
+607 
-619 LETFGNINIK
+619 
-629 NTGTGILADNAT
+629 
-641 SILQFENGSKTIVN
+641 
-655 AKDVAVNAQKGT
+655 
-667 SEFKGGSN
+667 
-675 VELTSNKYALVSKKA
+675 
-690 VFEKSSTVKLNGEYG
+690 
-705 IGTLSETDS
+705 
-714 SDITFKPQSE
+714 
-724 VNINSSNS
+724 
-732 GIYNVNVGGS
+732 
-742 GKVSIKAPNILKQ
+742 
-755 VRTVNQS
+755 
-762 LKFESGSVL
+762 
-771 EGNIEKS
+771 
-778 WNANLILDKGSK
+778 
-790 MFVNN
+790 
-795 KIEANMDIKGDLF
+795 
-808 VGTSKFYEKRDSFD
+808 
-822 NYNTIYYNKDSNGHE
+822 
-837 TKVNFDNSK
+837 
-846 IHLRI
+846 
-851 GGADKTGAT
+851 
-860 NDKIFFS
+860 
-867 KNTNINGKGELVFHK
+867 
-882 RNSSQVTKNTI
+882 
-893 FKILEEEVK
+893 
-902 NINGT
+902 
-907 QGYYLEKFPLSFTND
+907 
-922 IAFGQLVFTTKVQK
+922 QLVFTTKVQK
-936 LNGKYIVSLV
+936 LNGRYVVSLV

-1002 KNKVTIEEEANLNIE
+1002 KNKVTVEEKANLNIE

-1032 FGNINIKNAGI
+1032 FGNINIKNAGT

-1048 NTTSVLQFE
+1048 NTASVLQFE
-1057 NGSKTIVNAKDVAI
+1057 NGSKTIVNAKDVAV

-1090 NKYALVSKKAVF
+1090 NKYALVAKKAVF
-1102 EKSSTVKLNGEYGIG
+1102 EKGSTVKLNAEYGIG

-1126 ITFKPQSEVNI
+1126 VTFNSQSEVSI

-1189 NANLILDKGSKM
+1189 NANLILDKDSKM

-1245 SDKYNTVHYN
+1245 SNKYNTVHYN

-1308 SKVKRNMTYSLLE
+1308 SKVRRNMTYSLLE

-1355 DKKVNGKYMVT
+1355 DKKVNGKYIVT

-1375 AAKNSLTNSRDSY
+1375 AAKNTLANSRDSY

-1394 LKAISDKIFENHNL
+1394 LKAIGDKIFENHNL

-1436 KYAGYDYTFNTGVSL
+1436 KYAGYDYTFNTGISL

>member
-6 WKIVVLLCLISFS
+6 WKIVLLLCLTSFS

-30 GESAEKNL
+30 GETAEKIL
-38 DGNGK
+38 DENGK
-43 VTTVNKL
+43 ETKVDKIV
-50 KLGKNSHLKVKGK
+50 LGKNSHLKVKGK
-63 NTKGIVIKGGLSAE
+63 NTKGIVIKYGIRSK
-77 VNIGE
+77 VDIGE
-82 GATLDVDIEN
+82 GATLDVDIE
-92 STKDEAGISLE
+92 SSIKEATGIASESYKD
-103 STFKGFIIQKNGN
+103 FIVQKNGN
-116 LKLKKQFN
+116 LKVKNHFI

-138 RKGEGTLLRGIS
+138 NKKENSVLKGIS
-150 VIKTFSTEG
+150 VLKRFSTEG
-159 STRIESA
+159 NTRIESS
-166 GTGIGFDRKT
+166 GTGIGFDKKT
-176 PQGKGFIEFKKG
+176 SKETGLIEFKKG

-233 GAKVTL
+233 GSKVTL

-307 VTFERGSILDGN
+307 VTFEKGSILDGN

-325 SQILLEEGTKLFVP
+325 SQFLLEEGTKLFVP

-352 YVGPRSAY
+352 YVGPRAAY

-369 AVEDADTVAGATAI
+369 AVEDADTVAGATAL

-395 EFSYRGLYNEFS
+395 EFTYRGLHSDFAA
-407 PDEYYTL
+407 DEYYTL
-414 EYNRDN
+414 DYNKHNYSDN
-420 HYNYISTLN
+420 NHNSTLN

-434 IHLRLGNKDKFGRIN
+434 IHLRLGTPDRLGRIN
-449 DKIIFSKNTIIN
+449 DKIIFSKNTTIN

-476 TKNTVFNILEE
+476 TKNTVFKILEE
-487 EGPKDINGIQGYYLE
+487 EGLKNINGTQGYYLE

-508 PDVSFGKLV
+508 PDVSFG
-517 FTTKVQKLNGK
+517 
-528 YVVSLVFKGIEAE
+528 
-541 NFLLAKGKTKTLN
+541 
-554 KKEESSL
+554 
-561 EDAILSAKEVTL
+561 
-573 EENSTLNIKGDTN
+573 
-586 GLFAKNKVTIEEEAN
+586 
-601 LNIETK
+601 
-607 KDNKIGLKLGEN
+607 
-619 LETFGNINIK
+619 
-629 NTGTGILADNAT
+629 
-641 SILQFENGSKTIVN
+641 
-655 AKDVAVNAQKGT
+655 
-667 SEFKGGSN
+667 
-675 VELTSNKYALVSKKA
+675 
-690 VFEKSSTVKLNGEYG
+690 
-705 IGTLSETDS
+705 
-714 SDITFKPQSE
+714 
-724 VNINSSNS
+724 
-732 GIYNVNVGGS
+732 
-742 GKVSIKAPNILKQ
+742 
-755 VRTVNQS
+755 
-762 LKFESGSVL
+762 
-771 EGNIEKS
+771 
-778 WNANLILDKGSK
+778 
-790 MFVNN
+790 
-795 KIEANMDIKGDLF
+795 
-808 VGTSKFYEKRDSFD
+808 
-822 NYNTIYYNKDSNGHE
+822 
-837 TKVNFDNSK
+837 
-846 IHLRI
+846 
-851 GGADKTGAT
+851 
-860 NDKIFFS
+860 
-867 KNTNINGKGELVFHK
+867 
-882 RNSSQVTKNTI
+882 
-893 FKILEEEVK
+893 
-902 NINGT
+902 
-907 QGYYLEKFPLSFTND
+907 
-922 IAFGQLVFTTKVQK
+922 QLVFTTKVQK
-936 LNGKYIVSLV
+936 LNGRYVVSLV

-1002 KNKVTIEEEANLNIE
+1002 KNKVTVEEKANLNIE

-1032 FGNINIKNAGI
+1032 FGNINIKNAGT

-1048 NTTSVLQFE
+1048 NTASVLKFE
-1057 NGSKTIVNAKDVAI
+1057 NGSKTIVNAKDVAV

-1081 GGSNVELTS
+1081 DGSNVELTS
-1090 NKYALVSKKAVF
+1090 NKYALVAKKAVF
-1102 EKSSTVKLNGEYGIG
+1102 EKGSTVKLNAEYGIG

-1126 ITFKPQSEVNI
+1126 VTFNSQSEVSI

-1154 VSIKAP
+1154 ISIKAP
-1160 NILKQVRTVNQSLKF
+1160 NVLKQVRTVNQSLKF
-1175 ESGSVLEGNIEKSW
+1175 ENGSILEGNIEKSW

-1223 SYEKEESKNSMQ
+1223 SYEKEEGKRTIQ
-1235 TLSTMSTFSS
+1235 TLSAISASS
-1245 SDKYNTVHYN
+1245 PSDKYYTVHYN
-1255 KDSNGHKT
+1255 KDSNGNKT

-1278 EQSESNDK
+1278 AQSENNDK
-1286 IVFSKDTEI
+1286 MVFSKDTEI
-1295 TGKGEITLHPENV
+1295 RGKGEITLHPQNV
-1308 SKVKRNMTYSLLE
+1308 SKVKRNMSFTLLE

-1333 NLEKTSLTLKTVEF
+1333 DLEKLPLTLGKVEF
-1347 GPLVYGRK
+1347 GALKFGRK
-1355 DKKVNGKYMVT
+1355 DKKLNGRYVVT
-1366 LEDTGELSQ
+1366 LVATGELSE
-1375 AAKNSLTNSRDSY
+1375 AAKNTLINSRDSY

-1394 LKAISDKIFENHNL
+1394 LKSISDKIFEKHNL

-1419 KENLKNKDSVIK
+1419 KENLKNKDSVTK

-1436 KYAGYDYTFNTGVSL
+1436 KYAGYDHTFNTGVSL

-1464 IGQGIYL
+1464 IAQGIYL

-1481 TVYKHTKSKD
+1481 AIYKHTKSKD

-1496 KLHSNDFS
+1496 KFYSNDFS
-1504 FVVGYNKDISEKTFL
+1504 FIAGYNKEIGEKVFV

-1531 DYKYTAENDLS
+1531 DYKYTAENDLN
-1542 TKNEKTDYW
+1542 TKNEKTNYW
-1551 NGEIDAKLGYKFKYG
+1551 NGEINTKLGYKFKYG
-1566 NAFLKAGLDKDLKGN
+1566 DAFLKAGLDKDLKGN

-1605 GMEYKIKQHSF
+1605 GIEYKVKQHSF

-1629 ANTKISI
+1629 TNTKISF

>member
-1 MKKVI
+1 MKKII
-6 WKIVVLLCLISFS
+6 WKIVVLLCLTSFS

-43 VTTVNKL
+43 ETKVDKIV
-50 KLGKNSHLKVKGK
+50 LGKNSHLKVKGK
-63 NTKGIVIKGGLSAE
+63 NTKGVVIKYGIHSK
-77 VNIGE
+77 VDIGE
-82 GATLDVDIEN
+82 GATLDVDIE
-92 STKDEAGISLE
+92 SSIKEATGIASESYKD
-103 STFKGFIIQKNGN
+103 FVVQKNGN
-116 LKLKKQFN
+116 LKVKNHFI

-138 RKGEGTLLRGIS
+138 NKKENSVLKGIS
-150 VIKTFSTEG
+150 VLKRFSTEG
-159 STRIESA
+159 NTRIESS
-166 GTGIGFDRKT
+166 GTGIGFDKKT
-176 PQGKGFIEFKKG
+176 SKETGLIEFKKG

-307 VTFERGSILDGN
+307 VTFEKGSILDGN

-325 SQILLEEGTKLFVP
+325 SQFLLEEGTKLFVP
-339 NKIQANLEIKGDL
+339 EKIQANLEIKGDL

-369 AVEDADTVAGATAI
+369 AVEDADTVAGATALFI
-383 FMGKQAQRARKG
+383 GKQAQRARKG
-395 EFSYRGLYNEFS
+395 EISYRKLHEDFS

-414 EYNRDN
+414 KYNEN
-420 HYNYISTLN
+420 NYNYKSTLN

-476 TKNTVFNILEE
+476 TKNTIFKILEE
-487 EGPKDINGIQGYYLE
+487 EIKNINGTQGYYLE

-528 YVVSLVFKGIEAE
+528 YVVSLVFKGIEAD
-541 NFLLAKGKTKTLN
+541 NFLLAKGETKTLN

-629 NTGTGILADNAT
+629 NAGTGILADSTT
-641 SILQFENGSKTIVN
+641 SVLQFENGSKTIVN

-675 VELTSNKYALVSKKA
+675 VELTSNKYALVTKKA
-690 VFEKSSTVKLNGEYG
+690 VFEKGSTVKLNGEYG
-705 IGTLSETDS
+705 IGTLLETDS

-732 GIYNVNVGGS
+732 GLYDVNVGGS
-742 GKVSIKAPNILKQ
+742 GKVSIKAPSVLKQ

-762 LKFESGSVL
+762 LKFEDGSVL

-778 WNANLILDKGSK
+778 WNANLILDKGSR

-867 KNTNINGKGELVFHK
+867 RNTTINGKGELVFHK

-955 LLAKGET
+955 LLVKGET

-983 TIEEKSTLN
+983 TIEENSTLN

-1002 KNKVTIEEEANLNIE
+1002 KNKVTVEEKANLNIE
-1017 TENKIALKLGENLET
+1017 AENKIALKLGENLET
-1032 FGNINIKNAGI
+1032 FGNINIKNAGT

-1048 NTTSVLQFE
+1048 SITSVLQFE
-1057 NGSKTIVNAKDVAI
+1057 NGSKTIVNAKDVAV

-1090 NKYALVSKKAVF
+1090 NKYALVTKKAVF
-1102 EKSSTVKLNGEYGIG
+1102 EKGSTVKLNGEYGIG
-1117 TLSETDSSD
+1117 TLLETDSSD

-1137 NSSNSGI
+1137 NSSNSGL
-1144 YNVNVGGSGK
+1144 YDVNVGGSGK

-1160 NILKQVRTVNQSLKF
+1160 SVLKQVRTVNQSLKF
-1175 ESGSVLEGNIEKSW
+1175 EDGSVLEGNIEKSW
-1189 NANLILDKGSKM
+1189 NANLILDKGSRM

-1223 SYEKEESKNSMQ
+1223 SYEKEESKNSVQ

-1245 SDKYNTVHYN
+1245 SDKYYTVHYN

-1321 EEGKDVGGNKVY
+1321 EEEKDVGGNKVY

-1355 DKKVNGKYMVT
+1355 DKKVNGKYIVT

-1375 AAKNSLTNSRDSY
+1375 AAKNTLTNSRDSY

-1394 LKAISDKIFENHNL
+1394 LKVISDKIFENHNL

-1436 KYAGYDYTFNTGVSL
+1436 KYAGYDHTFNTGISL

-1481 TVYKHTKSKD
+1481 TIYKHTKSKD

-1504 FVVGYNKDISEKTFL
+1504 FVVGYNKDISERTFL

-1531 DYKYTAENDLS
+1531 DYKYIAENDLS

-1551 NGEIDAKLGYKFKYG
+1551 NGEINAKLGYKFKYG

-1629 ANTKISI
+1629 ANTKISF

>member
-6 WKIVVLLCLISFS
+6 WKIVVLLCLTSFS

-30 GESAEKNL
+30 GETAEKIL
-38 DGNGK
+38 DENRK
-43 VTTVNKL
+43 ETKITKIV
-50 KLGKNSHLKVKGK
+50 LGKNSNLKVKGK
-63 NTKGIVIKGGLSAE
+63 NTKGVLVKGSYFQSK

-82 GATLDVDIEN
+82 GATLDIDIE
-92 STKDEAGISLE
+92 SSDKDSSGISFAE
-103 STFKGFIIQKNGN
+103 KRDFIIEKNGKLNVKN
-116 LKLKKQFN
+116 LFN
-124 GTINSGDIFKQFLD
+124 GTINSGDILRQFHSSKEG
-138 RKGEGTLLRGIS
+138 KGILVRG
-150 VIKTFSTEG
+150 VTVAKKFTTEG
-159 STRIESA
+159 NTRIESSGA
-166 GTGIGFDRKT
+166 GIGFDKT
-176 PQGKGFIEFKKG
+176 TSNGQGEIEFKKG
-188 SKTFVKAGFAGV
+188 SKTFVKGGIAGV
-200 FARYNSV
+200 FARYNKV

-218 GGAYGIMVNKGTIKK
+218 GGAYGLMANKGTIKK

-248 EVKEHDFLKF
+248 EVKEHDRLTF

-264 NILANDSALYGI
+264 NILANNSALYGI
-276 RLKGKTKLIAKGYNV
+276 RLVGKTKLIAKGYNV

-296 TYADGEHSLDT
+296 TYADGEHSLNT
-307 VTFERGSILDGN
+307 VTFEKGSILDGN

-325 SQILLEEGTKLFVP
+325 SQFLLEEGTKLFVP
-339 NKIQANLEIKGDL
+339 EKIQANLEIKGDL

-360 EGKQLTYKE
+360 EGKQKTYKE
-369 AVEDADTVAGATAI
+369 TVEKSSDIDTVVGATAI

-395 EFSYRGLYNEFS
+395 EIRYGKTYDDFSAN
-407 PDEYYTL
+407 EYYTL
-414 EYNRDN
+414 KYNEN
-420 HYNYISTLN
+420 SYNYKSTLN

-434 IHLRLGNKDKFGRIN
+434 IHLRLGTPDRLGRIN
-449 DKIIFSKNTIIN
+449 DKIIFSKNTVIN

-476 TKNTVFNILEE
+476 TKNTVFKILEE
-487 EGPKDINGIQGYYLE
+487 EGLKNINGTQGYYLE

-508 PDVSFGKLV
+508 PDVSFG
-517 FTTKVQKLNGK
+517 
-528 YVVSLVFKGIEAE
+528 
-541 NFLLAKGKTKTLN
+541 
-554 KKEESSL
+554 
-561 EDAILSAKEVTL
+561 
-573 EENSTLNIKGDTN
+573 
-586 GLFAKNKVTIEEEAN
+586 
-601 LNIETK
+601 
-607 KDNKIGLKLGEN
+607 
-619 LETFGNINIK
+619 
-629 NTGTGILADNAT
+629 
-641 SILQFENGSKTIVN
+641 
-655 AKDVAVNAQKGT
+655 
-667 SEFKGGSN
+667 
-675 VELTSNKYALVSKKA
+675 
-690 VFEKSSTVKLNGEYG
+690 
-705 IGTLSETDS
+705 
-714 SDITFKPQSE
+714 
-724 VNINSSNS
+724 
-732 GIYNVNVGGS
+732 
-742 GKVSIKAPNILKQ
+742 
-755 VRTVNQS
+755 
-762 LKFESGSVL
+762 
-771 EGNIEKS
+771 
-778 WNANLILDKGSK
+778 
-790 MFVNN
+790 
-795 KIEANMDIKGDLF
+795 
-808 VGTSKFYEKRDSFD
+808 
-822 NYNTIYYNKDSNGHE
+822 
-837 TKVNFDNSK
+837 
-846 IHLRI
+846 
-851 GGADKTGAT
+851 
-860 NDKIFFS
+860 
-867 KNTNINGKGELVFHK
+867 
-882 RNSSQVTKNTI
+882 
-893 FKILEEEVK
+893 
-902 NINGT
+902 
-907 QGYYLEKFPLSFTND
+907 
-922 IAFGQLVFTTKVQK
+922 QLVFTTKVQK
-936 LNGKYIVSLV
+936 LNGRYVVSLV

-1002 KNKVTIEEEANLNIE
+1002 KNKVTVEEKANLNIE

-1032 FGNINIKNAGI
+1032 FGNINIKNAGT

-1048 NTTSVLQFE
+1048 NTASVLKFE
-1057 NGSKTIVNAKDVAI
+1057 NGSKTIVNAKDVAV

-1090 NKYALVSKKAVF
+1090 NKYALVAKKAVF
-1102 EKSSTVKLNGEYGIG
+1102 EKGSTVKLNAEYGIG

-1126 ITFKPQSEVNI
+1126 VTFNSQSEVSI

-1154 VSIKAP
+1154 LSIKAP

-1189 NANLILDKGSKM
+1189 NANLILDKDSKM

-1223 SYEKEESKNSMQ
+1223 SYEKEENKNSMQ

-1245 SDKYNTVHYN
+1245 SNKYNTVHYN

-1308 SKVKRNMTYSLLE
+1308 SKVRRNMTYSLLE

-1355 DKKVNGKYMVT
+1355 DKKVNGKYIVT

-1375 AAKNSLTNSRDSY
+1375 AAKNTLTSSRDSY

-1436 KYAGYDYTFNTGVSL
+1436 KYAGYDYTFNTGISL

-1629 ANTKISI
+1629 AKTKISI

>member
-6 WKIVVLLCLISFS
+6 WKIVVLLCLTSFS

-30 GESAEKNL
+30 GETAEKIL
-38 DGNGK
+38 DENRK
-43 VTTVNKL
+43 ETKITKIV
-50 KLGKNSHLKVKGK
+50 LGKNSNLKVKGK
-63 NTKGIVIKGGLSAE
+63 NTKGVLVKGSYFQSK

-82 GATLDVDIEN
+82 GATLDIDIE
-92 STKDEAGISLE
+92 SSDKDSSGISFAE
-103 STFKGFIIQKNGN
+103 KRDFIIEKNGKLNVKN
-116 LKLKKQFN
+116 LFN
-124 GTINSGDIFKQFLD
+124 GTINSGDILRQFHSSKEG
-138 RKGEGTLLRGIS
+138 KGILVRG
-150 VIKTFSTEG
+150 VTVAKKFTTEG
-159 STRIESA
+159 NTRIESSGA
-166 GTGIGFDRKT
+166 GIGFDKT
-176 PQGKGFIEFKKG
+176 TSNGQGEIEFKKG
-188 SKTFVKAGFAGV
+188 SKTFVKGGIAGV
-200 FARYNSV
+200 FARYNNV

-218 GGAYGIMVNKGTIKK
+218 GGAYGLMANKGTIKK

-248 EVKEHDFLKF
+248 EVKEHDRLTF

-264 NILANDSALYGI
+264 NILANNSALYGI
-276 RLKGKTKLIAKGYNV
+276 RLVGKTKLIAKGYNV

-296 TYADGEHSLDT
+296 TYADGEHSLNT
-307 VTFERGSILDGN
+307 VTFEKGSILDGN

-325 SQILLEEGTKLFVP
+325 SQFLLEEGTKLFVP
-339 NKIQANLEIKGDL
+339 EKIQANLEIKGDL

-360 EGKQLTYKE
+360 EGKQKTYKE
-369 AVEDADTVAGATAI
+369 TVEKSSDIDTVVGATAI

-395 EFSYRGLYNEFS
+395 EIRYGKTYDDFSAN
-407 PDEYYTL
+407 EYYTL
-414 EYNRDN
+414 KYNEN
-420 HYNYISTLN
+420 SYNYISTLN

-476 TKNTVFNILEE
+476 TK
-487 EGPKDINGIQGYYLE
+487 D
-502 KLPLKI
+502 
-508 PDVSFGKLV
+508 
-517 FTTKVQKLNGK
+517 
-528 YVVSLVFKGIEAE
+528 
-541 NFLLAKGKTKTLN
+541 
-554 KKEESSL
+554 
-561 EDAILSAKEVTL
+561 
-573 EENSTLNIKGDTN
+573 
-586 GLFAKNKVTIEEEAN
+586 
-601 LNIETK
+601 
-607 KDNKIGLKLGEN
+607 
-619 LETFGNINIK
+619 
-629 NTGTGILADNAT
+629 
-641 SILQFENGSKTIVN
+641 
-655 AKDVAVNAQKGT
+655 
-667 SEFKGGSN
+667 
-675 VELTSNKYALVSKKA
+675 
-690 VFEKSSTVKLNGEYG
+690 
-705 IGTLSETDS
+705 
-714 SDITFKPQSE
+714 
-724 VNINSSNS
+724 
-732 GIYNVNVGGS
+732 
-742 GKVSIKAPNILKQ
+742 
-755 VRTVNQS
+755 
-762 LKFESGSVL
+762 
-771 EGNIEKS
+771 
-778 WNANLILDKGSK
+778 
-790 MFVNN
+790 
-795 KIEANMDIKGDLF
+795 
-808 VGTSKFYEKRDSFD
+808 
-822 NYNTIYYNKDSNGHE
+822 
-837 TKVNFDNSK
+837 
-846 IHLRI
+846 
-851 GGADKTGAT
+851 
-860 NDKIFFS
+860 
-867 KNTNINGKGELVFHK
+867 
-882 RNSSQVTKNTI
+882 TI

-936 LNGKYIVSLV
+936 LNGRYVVSLV

-1002 KNKVTIEEEANLNIE
+1002 KNKVTVEEKANLNIE

-1032 FGNINIKNAGI
+1032 FGNINIKNAGT

-1057 NGSKTIVNAKDVAI
+1057 NGSKTIVNAKDVAV

-1090 NKYALVSKKAVF
+1090 NKYALVAKKAVF
-1102 EKSSTVKLNGEYGIG
+1102 EKGSTVKLNAEYGIG

-1126 ITFKPQSEVNI
+1126 VTFNSQSEVSI

-1154 VSIKAP
+1154 ISIKAP
-1160 NILKQVRTVNQSLKF
+1160 NVLKQVRTVNQSLKF

-1245 SDKYNTVHYN
+1245 SNKYNTVHYN

-1355 DKKVNGKYMVT
+1355 DKKVNGKYIVT

-1375 AAKNSLTNSRDSY
+1375 AAKNTLTNSRDSY

-1419 KENLKNKDSVIK
+1419 KENLKNKGSVIK

-1436 KYAGYDYTFNTGVSL
+1436 KYTGYDYTFNTGVSL

-1531 DYKYTAENDLS
+1531 DYKYTAENDLN
-1542 TKNEKTDYW
+1542 TRNEKTNYW
-1551 NGEIDAKLGYKFKYG
+1551 NGEINAKLGYKFKYG
-1566 NAFLKAGLDKDLKGN
+1566 DAFLKAGLDKDLKGN

>member
-6 WKIVVLLCLISFS
+6 WKIVVLLCLTSFS

-30 GESAEKNL
+30 GETAEKIL
-38 DGNGK
+38 DENGK
-43 VTTVNKL
+43 ETKVDKIV
-50 KLGKNSHLKVKGK
+50 LGKNSHLKVKGK
-63 NTKGIVIKGGLSAE
+63 NTKGIVIKYGIRSK
-77 VNIGE
+77 VDIGE
-82 GATLDVDIEN
+82 GATLDVDIE
-92 STKDEAGISLE
+92 SSIKEATGIASESYKD
-103 STFKGFIIQKNGN
+103 FIVQKNGN
-116 LKLKKQFN
+116 LKVKNHFI

-138 RKGEGTLLRGIS
+138 NKKENSVLKGIS
-150 VIKTFSTEG
+150 VLKRFSTEG
-159 STRIESA
+159 NTRIESS
-166 GTGIGFDRKT
+166 GTGIGFDKKT
-176 PQGKGFIEFKKG
+176 SKETGLIEFKKG

-233 GAKVTL
+233 GPKVTL

-307 VTFERGSILDGN
+307 VTFEKGSILDGN

-325 SQILLEEGTKLFVP
+325 SQFLLEEGTKLFVP

-352 YVGPRSAY
+352 YVGPRAAY

-369 AVEDADTVAGATAI
+369 AVEDADTVAGATAL

-395 EFSYRGLYNEFS
+395 EFTYRGLYSDFAA
-407 PDEYYTL
+407 DEYYTL
-414 EYNRDN
+414 DYNKHNYSDN
-420 HYNYISTLN
+420 NHNSTLN

-434 IHLRLGNKDKFGRIN
+434 IHLRLGTPDRLGRIN
-449 DKIIFSKNTIIN
+449 DKIIFSKNTVIN

-476 TKNTVFNILEE
+476 TKNTVFKILEE
-487 EGPKDINGIQGYYLE
+487 EGLKNINGTQGYYLE

-508 PDVSFGKLV
+508 PDVSFGQLV
-517 FTTKVQKLNGK
+517 FTTKVQKLNGR
-528 YVVSLVFKGIEAE
+528 YVVSLVFKGIEAD
-541 NFLLAKGKTKTLN
+541 NFLLAKGETKTLN
-554 KKEESSL
+554 KKKEGSL
-561 EDAILSAKEVTL
+561 EDAILSAKEVTI
-573 EENSTLNIKGDTN
+573 EEKSTLNIKGDTN
-586 GLFAKNKVTIEEEAN
+586 GLFAKNKVTVEEKAN
-601 LNIETK
+601 LNIETE
-607 KDNKIGLKLGEN
+607 NKIALKLGEN

-629 NTGTGILADNAT
+629 NAGTGILADNTA
-641 SILQFENGSKTIVN
+641 SVLQFENGSKTIVN
-655 AKDVAVNAQKGT
+655 AKDVAINAQKGT

-690 VFEKSSTVKLNGEYG
+690 VFEKGSTVKLNGEYG

-795 KIEANMDIKGDLF
+795 KIEANI
-808 VGTSKFYEKRDSFD
+808 
-822 NYNTIYYNKDSNGHE
+822 
-837 TKVNFDNSK
+837 
-846 IHLRI
+846 
-851 GGADKTGAT
+851 
-860 NDKIFFS
+860 
-867 KNTNINGKGELVFHK
+867 
-882 RNSSQVTKNTI
+882 
-893 FKILEEEVK
+893 
-902 NINGT
+902 
-907 QGYYLEKFPLSFTND
+907 
-922 IAFGQLVFTTKVQK
+922 
-936 LNGKYIVSLV
+936 
-946 FKGIEADNF
+946 
-955 LLAKGET
+955 
-962 KTLNKKKEGSLEDAI
+962 
-977 LSAKEV
+977 
-983 TIEEKSTLN
+983 
-992 IKGDTNGLFA
+992 
-1002 KNKVTIEEEANLNIE
+1002 
-1017 TENKIALKLGENLET
+1017 
-1032 FGNINIKNAGI
+1032 
-1043 GILAD
+1043 
-1048 NTTSVLQFE
+1048 
-1057 NGSKTIVNAKDVAI
+1057 
-1071 NAQKGTSEFK
+1071 
-1081 GGSNVELTS
+1081 
-1090 NKYALVSKKAVF
+1090 
-1102 EKSSTVKLNGEYGIG
+1102 
-1117 TLSETDSSD
+1117 
-1126 ITFKPQSEVNI
+1126 
-1137 NSSNSGI
+1137 
-1144 YNVNVGGSGK
+1144 
-1154 VSIKAP
+1154 
-1160 NILKQVRTVNQSLKF
+1160 
-1175 ESGSVLEGNIEKSW
+1175 
-1189 NANLILDKGSKM
+1189 
-1201 FVNNKIEANMDIKG
+1201 DIKG

-1245 SDKYNTVHYN
+1245 SDKYYTVHYN

-1355 DKKVNGKYMVT
+1355 DKKVNGKYIVT

-1375 AAKNSLTNSRDSY
+1375 AAKNTLANSRDSY

-1471 KKDLKPFYLG
+1471 KKDLKLFYLG

-1519 DSNIKLTRGYIS
+1519 DGNIKLTRGYIS
-1531 DYKYTAENDLS
+1531 DYKYTAENDLN
-1542 TKNEKTDYW
+1542 TRNEKTNYW
-1551 NGEIDAKLGYKFKYG
+1551 NGEINAKLGYKFKYG
-1566 NAFLKAGLDKDLKGN
+1566 DAFLKAGLDKDLKGN

-1605 GMEYKIKQHSF
+1605 GIEYKMKQHSF

-1629 ANTKISI
+1629 ANTKISF

>member
-1 MKKVI
+1 MKKI
-6 WKIVVLLCLISFS
+6 FWKVTLLSCLISLFA
-19 LYGVQWNDLKD
+19 YGGWNEL
-30 GESAEKNL
+30 GEGEKVEKTL
-38 DGNGK
+38 DENGK
-43 VTTVNKL
+43 VTTVKKL
-50 KLGKNSHLKVKGK
+50 ILGKNSNLKVKGK
-63 NTKGIVIKGGLSAE
+63 NTKGILVKGSYFQSK

-82 GATLDVDIEN
+82 GATLDIDIE
-92 STKDEAGISLE
+92 SSDKDSSGISFAE
-103 STFKGFIIQKNGN
+103 KRDFIIEKNGKLNVKN
-116 LKLKKQFN
+116 LFN
-124 GTINSGDIFKQFLD
+124 GTINSGDILRQFHSSKEG
-138 RKGEGTLLRGIS
+138 KGILVRG
-150 VIKTFSTEG
+150 VTVAKKFTTEG
-159 STRIESA
+159 NTRIESSGA
-166 GTGIGFDRKT
+166 GIGFDKT
-176 PQGKGFIEFKKG
+176 TSNGQGEIEFKKG
-188 SKTFVKAGFAGV
+188 SKTFVKGGIAGV
-200 FARYNSV
+200 FARYNNV

-218 GGAYGIMVNKGTIKK
+218 GGAYGLMANKGTIKK

-248 EVKEHDFLKF
+248 EVKEHDRLTF

-264 NILANDSALYGI
+264 NILANNSALYGI
-276 RLKGKTKLIAKGYNV
+276 RLVGKTKLIAKGYNV

-296 TYADGEHSLDT
+296 TYADGEHSLNT
-307 VTFERGSILDGN
+307 VTFEKGSILDGN

-325 SQILLEEGTKLFVP
+325 SQFLLEEGTKLFVP
-339 NKIQANLEIKGDL
+339 EKIQANLEIKGDL

-360 EGKQLTYKE
+360 EGKQKTYKE
-369 AVEDADTVAGATAI
+369 TVEKSSDIDTVVGATAI
-383 FMGKQAQRARKG
+383 FIGKQAQRARKG
-395 EFSYRGLYNEFS
+395 EIRYGKTYDDFSAN
-407 PDEYYTL
+407 EYYTL
-414 EYNRDN
+414 KYNEN
-420 HYNYISTLN
+420 SYNYKSTLN

-434 IHLRLGNKDKFGRIN
+434 IHLRLGTPDRLGRIN
-449 DKIIFSKNTIIN
+449 DKIIFSKNTVIN

-476 TKNTVFNILEE
+476 TKNTVFKILEE
-487 EGPKDINGIQGYYLE
+487 EGLKNINGTQGYYLE

-508 PDVSFGKLV
+508 PDVSFG
-517 FTTKVQKLNGK
+517 
-528 YVVSLVFKGIEAE
+528 
-541 NFLLAKGKTKTLN
+541 
-554 KKEESSL
+554 
-561 EDAILSAKEVTL
+561 
-573 EENSTLNIKGDTN
+573 
-586 GLFAKNKVTIEEEAN
+586 
-601 LNIETK
+601 
-607 KDNKIGLKLGEN
+607 
-619 LETFGNINIK
+619 
-629 NTGTGILADNAT
+629 
-641 SILQFENGSKTIVN
+641 
-655 AKDVAVNAQKGT
+655 
-667 SEFKGGSN
+667 
-675 VELTSNKYALVSKKA
+675 
-690 VFEKSSTVKLNGEYG
+690 
-705 IGTLSETDS
+705 
-714 SDITFKPQSE
+714 
-724 VNINSSNS
+724 
-732 GIYNVNVGGS
+732 
-742 GKVSIKAPNILKQ
+742 
-755 VRTVNQS
+755 
-762 LKFESGSVL
+762 
-771 EGNIEKS
+771 
-778 WNANLILDKGSK
+778 
-790 MFVNN
+790 
-795 KIEANMDIKGDLF
+795 
-808 VGTSKFYEKRDSFD
+808 
-822 NYNTIYYNKDSNGHE
+822 
-837 TKVNFDNSK
+837 
-846 IHLRI
+846 
-851 GGADKTGAT
+851 
-860 NDKIFFS
+860 
-867 KNTNINGKGELVFHK
+867 
-882 RNSSQVTKNTI
+882 
-893 FKILEEEVK
+893 
-902 NINGT
+902 
-907 QGYYLEKFPLSFTND
+907 
-922 IAFGQLVFTTKVQK
+922 QLVFTTKVQK
-936 LNGKYIVSLV
+936 LNGRYIVSLV

-1002 KNKVTIEEEANLNIE
+1002 KNKVTVEEKANLNIE

-1032 FGNINIKNAGI
+1032 FGNINIKNAGT

-1048 NTTSVLQFE
+1048 STTSVLQFE
-1057 NGSKTIVNAKDVAI
+1057 NGSKTIVNAKDIAV

-1090 NKYALVSKKAVF
+1090 NKYALVAKKAVF
-1102 EKSSTVKLNGEYGIG
+1102 EKGSTVKLNGEYGIG

-1126 ITFKPQSEVNI
+1126 ITFKSQSEVNI

-1154 VSIKAP
+1154 ISIKAP

-1245 SDKYNTVHYN
+1245 SDKYYTVHYN

-1333 NLEKTSLTLKTVEF
+1333 SLEKTSLTLKTVEF

-1355 DKKVNGKYMVT
+1355 DKKVNGKYIVT

-1375 AAKNSLTNSRDSY
+1375 AAKNTLANSRDSY

-1431 LNQNT
+1431 LNKNT

-1481 TVYKHTKSKD
+1481 TVHKHTKSKD

-1542 TKNEKTDYW
+1542 TRNEKTNYW
-1551 NGEIDAKLGYKFKYG
+1551 NGEINAKLGYKFKYG
-1566 NAFLKAGLDKDLKGN
+1566 DAFLKVGLDKDLKGN

>member
-6 WKIVVLLCLISFS
+6 WKIVVLLCLTSFS

-30 GESAEKNL
+30 GETAEKIL
-38 DGNGK
+38 DENRK
-43 VTTVNKL
+43 ETKITKIV
-50 KLGKNSHLKVKGK
+50 LGKNSNLKVKGK
-63 NTKGIVIKGGLSAE
+63 NTKGVLVKGSYFQSK

-82 GATLDVDIEN
+82 GATLDIDIE
-92 STKDEAGISLE
+92 SSDKDSSGISFAE
-103 STFKGFIIQKNGN
+103 KRDFIIEKNGKLNVKN
-116 LKLKKQFN
+116 LFN
-124 GTINSGDIFKQFLD
+124 GTINSGDILRQFHSSKEG
-138 RKGEGTLLRGIS
+138 KGILVRG
-150 VIKTFSTEG
+150 VTVAKKFTTEG
-159 STRIESA
+159 NTRIESSGA
-166 GTGIGFDRKT
+166 GIGFDKT
-176 PQGKGFIEFKKG
+176 TSNGQGEIEFKKG
-188 SKTFVKAGFAGV
+188 SKTFVKGGIAGV
-200 FARYNSV
+200 FARYNNV

-218 GGAYGIMVNKGTIKK
+218 GGAYGLMANKGTIKK

-248 EVKEHDFLKF
+248 EVKEHDRLTF

-264 NILANDSALYGI
+264 NILANNSALYGI
-276 RLKGKTKLIAKGYNV
+276 RLVGKTKLIAKGYNV

-296 TYADGEHSLDT
+296 TYADGEHSLNT
-307 VTFERGSILDGN
+307 VTFEKGSILDGN

-325 SQILLEEGTKLFVP
+325 SQFLLEEGTKLFVP
-339 NKIQANLEIKGDL
+339 EKIQANLEIKGDL

-360 EGKQLTYKE
+360 EGKQKTYKE
-369 AVEDADTVAGATAI
+369 TVEKSSDIDTVVGATAI

-395 EFSYRGLYNEFS
+395 EIRYGKTYDDFSAN
-407 PDEYYTL
+407 EYYTL
-414 EYNRDN
+414 KYNEN
-420 HYNYISTLN
+420 SYNYKSTLN

-434 IHLRLGNKDKFGRIN
+434 IHLRLGTPDRLGRIN
-449 DKIIFSKNTIIN
+449 DKIIFSKNTVIN

-476 TKNTVFNILEE
+476 TKNTVFKILEE
-487 EGPKDINGIQGYYLE
+487 EGLKNINGTQGYYLE

-508 PDVSFGKLV
+508 PDVSFG
-517 FTTKVQKLNGK
+517 
-528 YVVSLVFKGIEAE
+528 
-541 NFLLAKGKTKTLN
+541 
-554 KKEESSL
+554 
-561 EDAILSAKEVTL
+561 
-573 EENSTLNIKGDTN
+573 
-586 GLFAKNKVTIEEEAN
+586 
-601 LNIETK
+601 
-607 KDNKIGLKLGEN
+607 
-619 LETFGNINIK
+619 
-629 NTGTGILADNAT
+629 
-641 SILQFENGSKTIVN
+641 
-655 AKDVAVNAQKGT
+655 
-667 SEFKGGSN
+667 
-675 VELTSNKYALVSKKA
+675 
-690 VFEKSSTVKLNGEYG
+690 
-705 IGTLSETDS
+705 
-714 SDITFKPQSE
+714 
-724 VNINSSNS
+724 
-732 GIYNVNVGGS
+732 
-742 GKVSIKAPNILKQ
+742 
-755 VRTVNQS
+755 
-762 LKFESGSVL
+762 
-771 EGNIEKS
+771 
-778 WNANLILDKGSK
+778 
-790 MFVNN
+790 
-795 KIEANMDIKGDLF
+795 
-808 VGTSKFYEKRDSFD
+808 
-822 NYNTIYYNKDSNGHE
+822 
-837 TKVNFDNSK
+837 
-846 IHLRI
+846 
-851 GGADKTGAT
+851 
-860 NDKIFFS
+860 
-867 KNTNINGKGELVFHK
+867 
-882 RNSSQVTKNTI
+882 
-893 FKILEEEVK
+893 
-902 NINGT
+902 
-907 QGYYLEKFPLSFTND
+907 
-922 IAFGQLVFTTKVQK
+922 QLVFTTKVQK
-936 LNGKYIVSLV
+936 LNGRYVVSLV

-1002 KNKVTIEEEANLNIE
+1002 KNKVTVEEKANLNIE

-1032 FGNINIKNAGI
+1032 FGNINIKNAGT

-1048 NTTSVLQFE
+1048 NTASVLKFE
-1057 NGSKTIVNAKDVAI
+1057 NGSKTIVNAKDVAV

-1090 NKYALVSKKAVF
+1090 NKYALVAKKAVF
-1102 EKSSTVKLNGEYGIG
+1102 EKGSTVKLNAEYGIG

-1126 ITFKPQSEVNI
+1126 VTFNSQSEVSI

-1154 VSIKAP
+1154 LSIKAP
-1160 NILKQVRTVNQSLKF
+1160 NVLKQVRTVNQSLKF

-1245 SDKYNTVHYN
+1245 SDKYYTVHYN

-1355 DKKVNGKYMVT
+1355 DKKVNGKYIVT

-1375 AAKNSLTNSRDSY
+1375 AAKNTLTNSRDSY

-1419 KENLKNKDSVIK
+1419 KENLKNKGSVIK

-1531 DYKYTAENDLS
+1531 DYKYTAENNLN
-1542 TKNEKTDYW
+1542 TRNEKTNYW
-1551 NGEIDAKLGYKFKYG
+1551 NGEINAKLGYKFKYG
-1566 NAFLKAGLDKDLKGN
+1566 DAFLKAGLDKDLKGN

>member
-6 WKIVVLLCLISFS
+6 WKIVLLLCLTSFS

-30 GESAEKNL
+30 GETAEKIL
-38 DGNGK
+38 DENGK
-43 VTTVNKL
+43 ETKVDKIV
-50 KLGKNSHLKVKGK
+50 LGKNSHLKVKGK
-63 NTKGIVIKGGLSAE
+63 NTKGIVIKYGIRSK
-77 VNIGE
+77 VDIGE
-82 GATLDVDIEN
+82 GATLDVDIE
-92 STKDEAGISLE
+92 SSIKEATGIASESYKD
-103 STFKGFIIQKNGN
+103 FIVQKNGN
-116 LKLKKQFN
+116 LKVKNHFI

-138 RKGEGTLLRGIS
+138 NKKENSVLKGIS
-150 VIKTFSTEG
+150 VLKRFSTEG
-159 STRIESA
+159 NTRIESS
-166 GTGIGFDRKT
+166 GTGIGFDKKT
-176 PQGKGFIEFKKG
+176 SKETGLIEFKKG

-233 GAKVTL
+233 GSKVTL

-307 VTFERGSILDGN
+307 VTFEKGSILDGN

-325 SQILLEEGTKLFVP
+325 SQFLLEEGTKLFVP

-352 YVGPRSAY
+352 YVGPRAAY

-369 AVEDADTVAGATAI
+369 AVEDADTVAGATAL

-395 EFSYRGLYNEFS
+395 EFTYRGLYSDFAA
-407 PDEYYTL
+407 DEYYTL
-414 EYNRDN
+414 DYNKHNYSDN
-420 HYNYISTLN
+420 NHNSTLN

-434 IHLRLGNKDKFGRIN
+434 IHLRLGTPDRLGRIN
-449 DKIIFSKNTIIN
+449 DKIIFSKNTVIN

-476 TKNTVFNILEE
+476 TKNTVFKILEE
-487 EGPKDINGIQGYYLE
+487 EGLKNINGTQGYYLE

-508 PDVSFGKLV
+508 PDVSFG
-517 FTTKVQKLNGK
+517 
-528 YVVSLVFKGIEAE
+528 
-541 NFLLAKGKTKTLN
+541 
-554 KKEESSL
+554 
-561 EDAILSAKEVTL
+561 
-573 EENSTLNIKGDTN
+573 
-586 GLFAKNKVTIEEEAN
+586 
-601 LNIETK
+601 
-607 KDNKIGLKLGEN
+607 
-619 LETFGNINIK
+619 
-629 NTGTGILADNAT
+629 
-641 SILQFENGSKTIVN
+641 
-655 AKDVAVNAQKGT
+655 
-667 SEFKGGSN
+667 
-675 VELTSNKYALVSKKA
+675 
-690 VFEKSSTVKLNGEYG
+690 
-705 IGTLSETDS
+705 
-714 SDITFKPQSE
+714 
-724 VNINSSNS
+724 
-732 GIYNVNVGGS
+732 
-742 GKVSIKAPNILKQ
+742 
-755 VRTVNQS
+755 
-762 LKFESGSVL
+762 
-771 EGNIEKS
+771 
-778 WNANLILDKGSK
+778 
-790 MFVNN
+790 
-795 KIEANMDIKGDLF
+795 
-808 VGTSKFYEKRDSFD
+808 
-822 NYNTIYYNKDSNGHE
+822 
-837 TKVNFDNSK
+837 
-846 IHLRI
+846 
-851 GGADKTGAT
+851 
-860 NDKIFFS
+860 
-867 KNTNINGKGELVFHK
+867 
-882 RNSSQVTKNTI
+882 
-893 FKILEEEVK
+893 
-902 NINGT
+902 
-907 QGYYLEKFPLSFTND
+907 
-922 IAFGQLVFTTKVQK
+922 QLVFTTKVQK
-936 LNGKYIVSLV
+936 LNGRYVVSLV

-1002 KNKVTIEEEANLNIE
+1002 KNKVTVEEKANLNIE

-1032 FGNINIKNAGI
+1032 FGNINIKNAET

-1048 NTTSVLQFE
+1048 NTASVLQFE

-1102 EKSSTVKLNGEYGIG
+1102 EKGSTVKLNGEYGIG

-1137 NSSNSGI
+1137 NSSNLGI

-1154 VSIKAP
+1154 LSIKAP
-1160 NILKQVRTVNQSLKF
+1160 NVLKQVRTVNRSLKF
-1175 ESGSVLEGNIEKSW
+1175 ENGSVLEGNIEKSW

-1333 NLEKTSLTLKTVEF
+1333 SLEKTSLTLKTVEF

-1355 DKKVNGKYMVT
+1355 DKKVNGKYIVT

-1375 AAKNSLTNSRDSY
+1375 AAKNTLANSRDSY

-1519 DSNIKLTRGYIS
+1519 DSNIKLIRGYIS

-1551 NGEIDAKLGYKFKYG
+1551 NGEINAKLGYKFKYG
-1566 NAFLKAGLDKDLKGN
+1566 NAFLKVRLDKDLKGN

-1629 ANTKISI
+1629 AKTKISI

>member
-6 WKIVVLLCLISFS
+6 WKIVVLLCLTSFS

-30 GESAEKNL
+30 GETAEKIL
-38 DGNGK
+38 DENGK
-43 VTTVNKL
+43 ETKVDKIV
-50 KLGKNSHLKVKGK
+50 LGKNSHLKVKGK
-63 NTKGIVIKGGLSAE
+63 NTKGIVIKYGIRSK
-77 VNIGE
+77 VDIGE
-82 GATLDVDIEN
+82 GATLDVDIE
-92 STKDEAGISLE
+92 SSIKEATGIASESYKD
-103 STFKGFIIQKNGN
+103 FIVQKNGN
-116 LKLKKQFN
+116 LKVKNHFI

-138 RKGEGTLLRGIS
+138 NKKENSVLKGIS
-150 VIKTFSTEG
+150 VLKRFSTEG
-159 STRIESA
+159 NTRIESS
-166 GTGIGFDRKT
+166 GTGIGFDKKT
-176 PQGKGFIEFKKG
+176 SKETGLIEFKKG

-233 GAKVTL
+233 GSKVTL

-307 VTFERGSILDGN
+307 VTFEKGSILDGN

-325 SQILLEEGTKLFVP
+325 SQFLLEEGTKLFVP

-352 YVGPRSAY
+352 YVGPRAAY

-369 AVEDADTVAGATAI
+369 AVEDADTVAGATAL

-395 EFSYRGLYNEFS
+395 EFTYRGLYSDFAA
-407 PDEYYTL
+407 DEYYTL
-414 EYNRDN
+414 DYNKHNYSDN
-420 HYNYISTLN
+420 NHNSTLN

-434 IHLRLGNKDKFGRIN
+434 IHLRLGTPDRLGRIN
-449 DKIIFSKNTIIN
+449 DKIIFSKNTVIN

-476 TKNTVFNILEE
+476 TKNTVFKILEE
-487 EGPKDINGIQGYYLE
+487 EGLKNINGTQGYYLE

-508 PDVSFGKLV
+508 PDVSFG
-517 FTTKVQKLNGK
+517 
-528 YVVSLVFKGIEAE
+528 
-541 NFLLAKGKTKTLN
+541 
-554 KKEESSL
+554 
-561 EDAILSAKEVTL
+561 
-573 EENSTLNIKGDTN
+573 
-586 GLFAKNKVTIEEEAN
+586 
-601 LNIETK
+601 
-607 KDNKIGLKLGEN
+607 
-619 LETFGNINIK
+619 
-629 NTGTGILADNAT
+629 
-641 SILQFENGSKTIVN
+641 
-655 AKDVAVNAQKGT
+655 
-667 SEFKGGSN
+667 
-675 VELTSNKYALVSKKA
+675 
-690 VFEKSSTVKLNGEYG
+690 
-705 IGTLSETDS
+705 
-714 SDITFKPQSE
+714 
-724 VNINSSNS
+724 
-732 GIYNVNVGGS
+732 
-742 GKVSIKAPNILKQ
+742 
-755 VRTVNQS
+755 
-762 LKFESGSVL
+762 
-771 EGNIEKS
+771 
-778 WNANLILDKGSK
+778 
-790 MFVNN
+790 
-795 KIEANMDIKGDLF
+795 
-808 VGTSKFYEKRDSFD
+808 
-822 NYNTIYYNKDSNGHE
+822 
-837 TKVNFDNSK
+837 
-846 IHLRI
+846 
-851 GGADKTGAT
+851 
-860 NDKIFFS
+860 
-867 KNTNINGKGELVFHK
+867 
-882 RNSSQVTKNTI
+882 
-893 FKILEEEVK
+893 
-902 NINGT
+902 
-907 QGYYLEKFPLSFTND
+907 
-922 IAFGQLVFTTKVQK
+922 QLVFTTKVQK
-936 LNGKYIVSLV
+936 LNGRYVVSLV

-1002 KNKVTIEEEANLNIE
+1002 KNKVTVEEKANLNIE

-1032 FGNINIKNAGI
+1032 FGNINIKNAGT

-1048 NTTSVLQFE
+1048 NTASVLQFE

-1102 EKSSTVKLNGEYGIG
+1102 EKGSTVKLNAEYGIG

-1245 SDKYNTVHYN
+1245 SDKYYTVHYN

-1355 DKKVNGKYMVT
+1355 DKKVNGKYIVT

-1375 AAKNSLTNSRDSY
+1375 AAKNTLANSRDSY

-1471 KKDLKPFYLG
+1471 KKDLKLFYLG
-1481 TVYKHTKSKD
+1481 TVHKHTKSKD

-1531 DYKYTAENDLS
+1531 DYKYTAENDLN
-1542 TKNEKTDYW
+1542 TRNEKTNYW
-1551 NGEIDAKLGYKFKYG
+1551 NGEINAKLGYKFKYG
-1566 NAFLKAGLDKDLKGN
+1566 DAFLKAGLDKDLKGN

-1605 GMEYKIKQHSF
+1605 GIEYKMKQHSF

-1629 ANTKISI
+1629 ANTKISF

>member
-6 WKIVVLLCLISFS
+6 WKIVLLLCLTSFS

-30 GESAEKNL
+30 GETAEKIL
-38 DGNGK
+38 DENRK
-43 VTTVNKL
+43 ETKITKIV
-50 KLGKNSHLKVKGK
+50 LGKNSNLKVKGK
-63 NTKGIVIKGGLSAE
+63 NTKGVLVKGSYFQSK

-82 GATLDVDIEN
+82 GATLDIDIE
-92 STKDEAGISLE
+92 SSDKDSSGISFAE
-103 STFKGFIIQKNGN
+103 KRDFIIEKNGKLNVKN
-116 LKLKKQFN
+116 LFN
-124 GTINSGDIFKQFLD
+124 GTINSGDILRQFHSSKEG
-138 RKGEGTLLRGIS
+138 KGILVRG
-150 VIKTFSTEG
+150 VTVAKKFTTEG
-159 STRIESA
+159 NTRIESSGA
-166 GTGIGFDRKT
+166 GIGFDKT
-176 PQGKGFIEFKKG
+176 TSNGQGEIEFKKG
-188 SKTFVKAGFAGV
+188 SKTFVKGGIAGV
-200 FARYNSV
+200 FARYNNV

-218 GGAYGIMVNKGTIKK
+218 GGAYGLMANKGTIKK

-248 EVKEHDFLKF
+248 EVKEHDRLTF

-264 NILANDSALYGI
+264 NILANNSALYGI
-276 RLKGKTKLIAKGYNV
+276 RLVGKTKLIAKGYNV

-296 TYADGEHSLDT
+296 TYADGEHSLNT
-307 VTFERGSILDGN
+307 VTFEKGSILDGN

-325 SQILLEEGTKLFVP
+325 SQFLLEEGTKLFVP
-339 NKIQANLEIKGDL
+339 EKIQANLEIKGDL

-360 EGKQLTYKE
+360 EGKQKTYKE
-369 AVEDADTVAGATAI
+369 TVEKSSDIDTVVGATAI

-395 EFSYRGLYNEFS
+395 EIRYGKTYDDFSAN
-407 PDEYYTL
+407 EYYTL
-414 EYNRDN
+414 KYNEN
-420 HYNYISTLN
+420 SYNYKSTLN

-434 IHLRLGNKDKFGRIN
+434 IHLRLGTPDRLGRIN
-449 DKIIFSKNTIIN
+449 DKIIFSKNTVIN

-476 TKNTVFNILEE
+476 TKNTVFKILEE
-487 EGPKDINGIQGYYLE
+487 EGLKNINGTQGYYLE

-508 PDVSFGKLV
+508 PDVSFG
-517 FTTKVQKLNGK
+517 
-528 YVVSLVFKGIEAE
+528 
-541 NFLLAKGKTKTLN
+541 
-554 KKEESSL
+554 
-561 EDAILSAKEVTL
+561 
-573 EENSTLNIKGDTN
+573 
-586 GLFAKNKVTIEEEAN
+586 
-601 LNIETK
+601 
-607 KDNKIGLKLGEN
+607 
-619 LETFGNINIK
+619 
-629 NTGTGILADNAT
+629 
-641 SILQFENGSKTIVN
+641 
-655 AKDVAVNAQKGT
+655 
-667 SEFKGGSN
+667 
-675 VELTSNKYALVSKKA
+675 
-690 VFEKSSTVKLNGEYG
+690 
-705 IGTLSETDS
+705 
-714 SDITFKPQSE
+714 
-724 VNINSSNS
+724 
-732 GIYNVNVGGS
+732 
-742 GKVSIKAPNILKQ
+742 
-755 VRTVNQS
+755 
-762 LKFESGSVL
+762 
-771 EGNIEKS
+771 
-778 WNANLILDKGSK
+778 
-790 MFVNN
+790 
-795 KIEANMDIKGDLF
+795 
-808 VGTSKFYEKRDSFD
+808 
-822 NYNTIYYNKDSNGHE
+822 
-837 TKVNFDNSK
+837 
-846 IHLRI
+846 
-851 GGADKTGAT
+851 
-860 NDKIFFS
+860 
-867 KNTNINGKGELVFHK
+867 
-882 RNSSQVTKNTI
+882 
-893 FKILEEEVK
+893 
-902 NINGT
+902 
-907 QGYYLEKFPLSFTND
+907 
-922 IAFGQLVFTTKVQK
+922 QLVFTTKVQK
-936 LNGKYIVSLV
+936 LNGRYVVSLV

-1002 KNKVTIEEEANLNIE
+1002 KNKVTVEEKANLNIE

-1032 FGNINIKNAGI
+1032 FGNINIKNAGT

-1048 NTTSVLQFE
+1048 NTASVLQFE
-1057 NGSKTIVNAKDVAI
+1057 NGSKTIVNAKDVAV

-1090 NKYALVSKKAVF
+1090 NKYALVAKKAVF
-1102 EKSSTVKLNGEYGIG
+1102 EKGSTVKLNAEYGIG

-1126 ITFKPQSEVNI
+1126 VTFNSQSEVSI

-1189 NANLILDKGSKM
+1189 NANLILDKDSKM

-1245 SDKYNTVHYN
+1245 SNKYNTVHYN

-1308 SKVKRNMTYSLLE
+1308 SKVRRNMTYSLLE

-1355 DKKVNGKYMVT
+1355 DKKVNGKYIVT

-1375 AAKNSLTNSRDSY
+1375 AAKNTLTNSRDSY

-1436 KYAGYDYTFNTGVSL
+1436 KYAGYDYTFNTGISL

-1581 QKVIWNENIDEEI
+1581 QKVIWNKNIDEEI